1 MNQDSLSKGAG
12 VAVAFLLLISLG
24 IKGRSV
30 NVSQYQ
36 EYADLIS
43 SQVESDTEVEL
54 ALLKERYTLLRN
66 DEPLEEALAQ
76 ELFIQQELAQKMPN
90 FIRKDDRLKLENLIS
105 RDAQLLE
112 EKTELVNQ
120 FQATNAE
127 LQNALIQLPSL
138 VNQLKNTSDAD
149 LERLID
155 DVLIYIMATDEQLV
169 ATIEQELNTIKE
181 KLNAG
186 EFSSAEDVAQV
197 AELTQTVLDSKPFAD
212 ALLDQVVNLP
222 LTSNIRELEGTFD
235 EASRVAFRQV
245 AIYRNAAYLVAL
257 ILIGIIAYGLVA
269 RLRQSTQ
276 RTTSVLENITD
287 AFVAVDRNWTVTYV
301 NAQAAEVLKRSIQ
314 GLLEKDF
321 WRIFP
326 ESLGDRYE
334 QQYRRAMAEQTV
346 VSFETYYAPT
356 QRWLQVRGYPGRDGL
371 SLFLQDI
378 TERKQAEEQLMELN
392 RDLDSRV
399 QDRTTKLMKAMEEAE
414 EARVKAE
421 DANRSKSEFLANM
434 SHELRTPL
442 NAIIGYSEMLE
453 EEAADV
459 GEDDFVPD
467 LQKIQ
472 GAGKHLLGL
481 INSVLDL
488 SKIEAGRMEL
498 FLEEFSIR
506 EMVEDIAG
514 TIIPVAHKNNNHLSV
529 FCPNDIGELHADQTK
544 LRQSLFNLLSNACKF
559 TENGDITL
567 TVEQISAVDSSVYDG
582 SWFRF
587 IVSDTGIGMKDD
599 QVEKIFDA
607 FTQADAS
614 TTRKYGGTGL
624 GLAITKQFINMMGG
638 DISVESI
645 HGQGTT
651 FSLVIPQTVESI
663 NPKGTQFFAPAI
675 SSSSSSSSD
684 SESVMENK
692 FLSPQTSRQTVLVI
706 DDDGDAR
713 EILRRSLD
721 EAGYDVVCAASGEQ
735 GLALAGELLPDA
747 ITLDVMM
754 PQMDGWSVLR
764 QLKEIPVV
772 SEIPV
777 ILLSIVDDRP
787 MGHSLGAAD
796 YLTKPIDRKRLLS
809 VLETHL
815 SGQNSPTILVV
826 EDDVNAREIMGR
838 FLQRQDWTVELA
850 SNGREAL
857 QYLDENLPNLIVL
870 DLMMP
875 EMDGFEFIQVLRQN
889 SNWQSIPVI
898 VVTAKALTISD
909 QQQLEGVARVY
920 QKADLNRQEL
930 LDELQA
936 MVSPKT
942 ASVASTT
949 DSVSSI
955 DPVSSAAD

>member
-1 MNQDSLSKGAG
+1 MNRDSVSKGAG
-12 VAVAFLLLISLG
+12 VATAFLLLAFLG
-24 IKGRSV
+24 VKGKSV

-36 EYADLIS
+36 EYADLIA

-66 DEPLEEALAQ
+66 DEPLEKALAD
-76 ELFIQQELAQKMPN
+76 ELAIQQELSQRIPG
-90 FIRKDDRLKLENLIS
+90 FIRRDDQNKLQRLID

-120 FQATNAE
+120 FQTTNAE
-127 LQNALIQLPSL
+127 LQNALVQLPSL

-149 LERLID
+149 LEKLID

-169 ATIEQELNTIKE
+169 ATIEEELNAVQA
-181 KLNAG
+181 KLETG
-186 EFSSAEDVAQV
+186 EFSSSEDVAQV
-197 AELTQTVLDSKPFAD
+197 VQLAQTVLESKPSAD

-222 LTSNIRELEGTFD
+222 LTNNIRELETTFD
-235 EASRVAFRQV
+235 QSSRIAFRQV
-245 AIYRNAAYLVAL
+245 AIYRNVAYLVAL
-257 ILIGIIAYGLVA
+257 ALIGIIAYGLVA
-269 RLRQSTQ
+269 RLRQSSQ

-287 AFVAVDRNWTVTYV
+287 AFVAVDRSWKVTYL

-314 GLLEKDF
+314 GLLEQDF
-321 WRIFP
+321 WNIFP
-326 ESLGDRYE
+326 ESLGTRYE

-346 VSFETYYAPT
+346 VSFETYYSPT
-356 QRWLQVRGYPGRDGL
+356 QRWLQIRGYPGRDGL

-392 RDLDSRV
+392 RDLDNRV

-453 EEAADV
+453 EEAADI

-498 FLEEFSIR
+498 FLEDFSIK
-506 EMVEDIAG
+506 EMVEDISG
-514 TIIPVAHKNNNHLSV
+514 TIMPVAHKNNNHLSI

-559 TENGDITL
+559 TEDGDITL
-567 TVEQISAVDSSVYDG
+567 TVEQISAVDSSVCDG
-582 SWFRF
+582 PWFRF
-587 IVSDTGIGMKDD
+587 IVNDTGIGMKDD
-599 QVEKIFDA
+599 QIEKILDA
-607 FTQADAS
+607 FSQADAS

-638 DISVESI
+638 DISVESTQ
-645 HGQGTT
+645 GQGTT
-651 FSLVIPQTVESI
+651 FSLVIPQKVQAATSKE
-663 NPKGTQFFAPAI
+663 TFFAPTP
-675 SSSSSSSSD
+675 SSD
-684 SESVMENK
+684 SESSVSGSRLNEN
-692 FLSPQTSRQTVLVI
+692 TARQTVLVI
-706 DDDGDAR
+706 DDDEDAR

-735 GLALAGELLPDA
+735 GLALASELLPDA

-764 QLKEIPVV
+764 QLKEMPAV

-787 MGHSLGAAD
+787 LGHSLGAAD
-796 YLTKPIDRKRLLS
+796 YLTKPIDRKRLIS

-815 SGQNSPTILVV
+815 ADQVSPTILVV

-857 QYLDENLPNLIVL
+857 KYLDNNLPNLIVM

-889 SNWQSIPVI
+889 SDWQNIPVI
-898 VVTAKALTISD
+898 VVTAKALTVSD
-909 QQQLEGVARVY
+909 QQQLDGVARVY
-920 QKADLNRQEL
+920 QKADLNRQDL
-930 LDELQA
+930 LSELQA
-936 MVSPKT
+936 MVSTKT
-942 ASVASTT
+942 VSVPSTP
-949 DSVSSI
+949 DSVSST
-955 DPVSSAAD
+955 DTVSSASD

>member
-1 MNQDSLSKGAG
+1 MLVNRDALFRGAG
-12 VAVAFLLLISLG
+12 VAVTFLLLAFLG
-24 IKGRSV
+24 IKGKSV
-30 NVSQYQ
+30 DVRQYQ
-36 EYADLIS
+36 RYADLIS
-43 SQVESDTEVEL
+43 SQVESDAEVEL
-54 ALLKERYTLLRN
+54 ALLKERYTVLRN
-66 DEPLEEALAQ
+66 DEPLEEALAEELSIQ
-76 ELFIQQELAQKMPN
+76 EELAKEVPD
-90 FIRKDDRLKLENLIS
+90 FISKDAQDTLQQLIS
-105 RDAQLLE
+105 RDAQLLQ
-112 EKTELVNQ
+112 EKTELINQ
-120 FQATNAE
+120 FQQTNSE
-127 LQNALIQLPSL
+127 LQNALVQLPSL
-138 VNQLKNTSDAD
+138 VNNLKNTSDAD

-169 ATIEQELNTIKE
+169 ATIEKELGTVE
-181 KLNAG
+181 TKLDSND
-186 EFSSAEDVAQV
+186 FSSSDDVAQV
-197 AELTQTVLDSKPFAD
+197 VQLSQTVLQNKPLAD
-212 ALLDQVVNLP
+212 ALVDQVINLP
-222 LTSNIRELEGTFD
+222 LTQNIRELEDAFD
-235 EASRVAFRQV
+235 QSSRSAFRRT
-245 AIYRNAAYLVAL
+245 ALYRNTAYLVAL
-257 ILIGIIAYGLVA
+257 ALIGVIAYSLIA

-287 AFVAVDRNWTVTYV
+287 AFVAVDRGWKVTYV
-301 NAQAAEVLKRSIQ
+301 NAQAAEVLKRNIQ
-314 GLLEKDF
+314 GLLEQDF
-321 WRIFP
+321 WKIFP
-326 ESLGDRYE
+326 ESLGLRYQ

-371 SLFLQDI
+371 SLFLQDV

-453 EEAADV
+453 EEATDV

-498 FLEEFSIR
+498 FLEEFAIQDL
-506 EMVEDIAG
+506 VTDIAG
-514 TIIPVAHKNNNHLSV
+514 TITPVAHKNENHLSV
-529 FCPNDIGELHADQTK
+529 FCPDDIGNLHADQTK

-567 TVEQISAVDSSVYDG
+567 TVEEVSTVDSDIYDG
-582 SWFRF
+582 PWLRF
-587 IVSDTGIGMKDD
+587 IVSDTGIGMKED
-599 QVEKIFDA
+599 QIEKIFDA

-638 DISVESI
+638 DISVESA

-651 FSLVIPQTVESI
+651 FSLLIPQVVQTA
-663 NPKGTQFFAPAI
+663 NAKGKTFFAPAL
-675 SSSSSSSSD
+675 SSEGASSLPSGD
-684 SESVMENK
+684 ITK
-692 FLSPQTSRQTVLVI
+692 IATKQTILVI
-706 DDDGDAR
+706 DDDQDAR
-713 EILRRSLD
+713 EILRRSLN
-721 EAGYDVVCAASGEQ
+721 EAGYNVVCASSGEQ
-735 GLALAGELLPDA
+735 GLALAEELLPDA

-764 QLKEIPVV
+764 QLKETPTVAD
-772 SEIPV
+772 IPV

-787 MGHSLGAAD
+787 LGHSLGAAD
-796 YLTKPIDRKRLLS
+796 YLTKPIDRQRLLG
-809 VLETHL
+809 VLEAHL
-815 SGQNSPTILVV
+815 SGQASPTILVV

-838 FLQRQDWTVELA
+838 FLQRQDWTVDLA
-850 SNGREAL
+850 ANGREAVH
-857 QYLDENLPNLIVL
+857 YLDVTTPDLIVL

-889 SNWQSIPVI
+889 PDWQDIPVI
-898 VVTAKALTISD
+898 VVTAKALTVSD

-930 LDELQA
+930 LNELQA
-936 MVSPKT
+936 VVSAKT
-942 ASVASTT
+942 VSMPSTT
-949 DSVSSI
+949 DSVSSP
-955 DPVSSAAD
+955 DRVSSTSD

>member
-1 MNQDSLSKGAG
+1 MNRDSVSKGAG
-12 VAVAFLLLISLG
+12 VATAFLLLAFLG
-24 IKGRSV
+24 VKGKSV

-36 EYADLIS
+36 EYADLIA

-66 DEPLEEALAQ
+66 DEPLEKALAD
-76 ELFIQQELAQKMPN
+76 ELAIQQELSQRIPG
-90 FIRKDDRLKLENLIS
+90 FIRRNDQNKLQELID

-120 FQATNAE
+120 FQTTNAE
-127 LQNALIQLPSL
+127 LQNALVQLPSL
-138 VNQLKNTSDAD
+138 VNQLKNTGDDD
-149 LERLID
+149 LEKLID

-169 ATIEQELNTIKE
+169 ATIEEELNAVQA
-181 KLNAG
+181 KLETG
-186 EFSSAEDVAQV
+186 EFSSSEDVAQV
-197 AELTQTVLDSKPFAD
+197 VQLAQTVLESKPSAD

-222 LTSNIRELEGTFD
+222 LTNNIRELETTFD
-235 EASRVAFRQV
+235 QSSRIAFRQV
-245 AIYRNAAYLVAL
+245 AIYRNVAYLVAL
-257 ILIGIIAYGLVA
+257 ALIGIIAYGLVA
-269 RLRQSTQ
+269 RLRQSSQ

-287 AFVAVDRNWTVTYV
+287 AFVAVDRSWKVTYL

-314 GLLEKDF
+314 GLLEQDF
-321 WRIFP
+321 WNIFP
-326 ESLGDRYE
+326 ESLGTRYE

-346 VSFETYYAPT
+346 VSFETYYSPT
-356 QRWLQVRGYPGRDGL
+356 QRWLQIRGYPGRDGL

-392 RDLDSRV
+392 RDLDNRV

-453 EEAADV
+453 EEAADI

-498 FLEEFSIR
+498 FLEDFSIK
-506 EMVEDIAG
+506 EMVEDISG
-514 TIIPVAHKNNNHLSV
+514 TIMPVAHKNNNHLSI

-559 TENGDITL
+559 TEDGDITL
-567 TVEQISAVDSSVYDG
+567 TVEQISTVDSSVCDG
-582 SWFRF
+582 PWFRF

-599 QVEKIFDA
+599 QIEKIFDA

-638 DISVESI
+638 DISVESTQ
-645 HGQGTT
+645 GQGTT
-651 FSLVIPQTVESI
+651 FSLVIPQKVQAATSKE
-663 NPKGTQFFAPAI
+663 TFFAPTP
-675 SSSSSSSSD
+675 SSD
-684 SESVMENK
+684 SESSVSGSRLNEN
-692 FLSPQTSRQTVLVI
+692 TARQTVLVI
-706 DDDGDAR
+706 DDDEDAR

-735 GLALAGELLPDA
+735 GLALASELLPDA

-764 QLKEIPVV
+764 QLKEMPTVA
-772 SEIPV
+772 EIPV

-796 YLTKPIDRKRLLS
+796 YLTKPIDRKRLIS

-815 SGQNSPTILVV
+815 ADQVSPTILVV

-857 QYLDENLPNLIVL
+857 KYLDSNLPNLIVM

-889 SNWQSIPVI
+889 SDWQTIPVI
-898 VVTAKALTISD
+898 VVTAKALTVSD
-909 QQQLEGVARVY
+909 QQQLDGVARVY
-920 QKADLNRQEL
+920 QKADLNRQDL
-930 LDELQA
+930 LSELQA
-936 MVSPKT
+936 MVSTKT
-942 ASVASTT
+942 VSVPSTP
-949 DSVSSI
+949 DSVSST
-955 DPVSSAAD
+955 DTVSSASD

>member
-1 MNQDSLSKGAG
+1 MNRDSLFQGAG
-12 VAVAFLLLISLG
+12 IAAASLLLTFLG
-24 IKGRSV
+24 IKGKSV

-36 EYADLIS
+36 NYANLIA
-43 SQVESDTEVEL
+43 SQIESDAEVEL
-54 ALLKERYTLLRN
+54 AILKERYTLLRN
-66 DEPLEEALAQ
+66 DEPLEAALAE
-76 ELFIQQELAQKMPN
+76 ELSIQDELSHTMPGFIP
-90 FIRKDDRLKLENLIS
+90 KDDQKKLQTLIS
-105 RDAQLLE
+105 RDAQFLR
-112 EKTELVNQ
+112 EKTELINQ
-120 FQATNAE
+120 FQTTNAE
-127 LQNALIQLPSL
+127 LQNALVQLPSL
-138 VNQLKNTSDAD
+138 VNKLKNSSDSD

-169 ATIEQELNTIKE
+169 NTIEKELETVQTKLNT
-181 KLNAG
+181 G
-186 EFSSAEDVAQV
+186 EFSSSEDVAQV
-197 AELTQTVLDSKPFAD
+197 VQLAQTVLANKPAAD
-212 ALLDQVVNLP
+212 ALVDQVVNLP
-222 LTSNIRELEGTFD
+222 LTNNIRELENAFD
-235 EASRVAFRQV
+235 QSSRTAFRQA
-245 AIYRNAAYLVAL
+245 AIYRNVAYLVAL
-257 ILIGIIAYGLVA
+257 TLIGVIAYGLVA

-287 AFVAVDRNWTVTYV
+287 AFVAVDRSWKVTYV

-314 GLLEKDF
+314 GLLEQDF
-321 WRIFP
+321 WKIFP
-326 ESLGDRYE
+326 ESLGPRFE

-346 VSFETYYAPT
+346 ISFETYYAPT

-371 SLFLQDI
+371 SLFLQDV

-399 QDRTTKLMKAMEEAE
+399 QDRTTKLMKAMEEAD

-453 EEAADV
+453 EEATDL
-459 GEDDFVPD
+459 GEEDFVPD

-506 EMVEDIAG
+506 DLVEDISG
-514 TIIPVAHKNNNHLSV
+514 TIAPVAHKNNNHLST
-529 FCPNDIGELHADQTK
+529 FCPNDIGNINADQTK

-559 TENGDITL
+559 TEDGDITL
-567 TVEQISAVDSSVYDG
+567 TVEQISTVDSSIYDG
-582 SWFRF
+582 PWLRF
-587 IVSDTGIGMKDD
+587 IVSDTGIGMRDD
-599 QVEKIFDA
+599 QIEKIFDA

-624 GLAITKQFINMMGG
+624 GLAITRQFIKMMGG
-638 DISVESI
+638 EITVESI
-645 HGQGTT
+645 YKQGTT
-651 FSLVIPQTVESI
+651 FSLVIPQVVQAI
-663 NPKGTQFFAPAI
+663 HLKGKTFFASTP
-675 SSSSSSSSD
+675 SSERESAVLSSGLKS
-684 SESVMENK
+684 
-692 FLSPQTSRQTVLVI
+692 QTSEQTVLVI
-706 DDDGDAR
+706 DDDQDAR

-721 EAGYDVVCAASGEQ
+721 EAGYSVVCAASGEQ

-754 PQMDGWSVLR
+754 PEMDGWSVLR
-764 QLKEIPVV
+764 QLKQMPAVAK
-772 SEIPV
+772 IPV

-787 MGHSLGAAD
+787 TGHSLGAAD

-809 VLETHL
+809 VLEAHL
-815 SGQNSPTILVV
+815 SGQDSPNILIV

-838 FLQRQDWTVELA
+838 FLQRQDWSIELT

-857 QYLDENLPNLIVL
+857 KYLKDNKPDLIVL

-889 SNWQSIPVI
+889 SAWQHIPVI
-898 VVTAKALTISD
+898 VLTAKALTASD

-920 QKADLNRQEL
+920 QKADFDRQEL
-930 LDELQA
+930 LSELQA

-942 ASVASTT
+942 VSIPDKSDSVASA
-949 DSVSSI
+949 
-955 DPVSSAAD
+955 DPVSTSASD

>member
-1 MNQDSLSKGAG
+1 MNRDSLFKGTG
-12 VAVAFLLLISLG
+12 VAAAFLLLGFLG
-24 IKGRSV
+24 IKGKPV

-36 EYADLIS
+36 QYADLIA

-66 DEPLEEALAQ
+66 DEPLEEALAE
-76 ELFIQQELAQKMPN
+76 ELSIQGELAQKIPG
-90 FIRKDDRLKLENLIS
+90 FVVKDERTRLETLIS

-120 FQATNAE
+120 FQETNAE
-127 LQNALIQLPSL
+127 LQNALVQLPSL
-138 VNQLKNTSDAD
+138 VNTLKNTSDAD

-169 ATIEQELNTIKE
+169 ATIEKELNTVKA
-181 KLNAG
+181 KLDAG
-186 EFSSAEDVAQV
+186 EFSSADDVAQV
-197 AELTQTVLDSKPFAD
+197 VQLSQTVLDNKPFAD

-222 LTSNIRELEGTFD
+222 LTNNIRELQTTYD
-235 EASRVAFRQV
+235 ESSRVAFRQG
-245 AIYRNAAYLVAL
+245 AIYRNVAYLVAL
-257 ILIGIIAYGLVA
+257 ALIGVVASGLVA
-269 RLRQSTQ
+269 RLRQSSQ

-287 AFVAVDRNWTVTYV
+287 AFVAVDRGWKVTYV
-301 NAQAAEVLKRSIQ
+301 NAQAAEVLKRNIQ
-314 GLLEKDF
+314 GLIEQDF
-321 WRIFP
+321 WKIFP
-326 ESLGDRYE
+326 ESLGARYE

-371 SLFLQDI
+371 SLFLQDV

-392 RDLDSRV
+392 RDLDGRV
-399 QDRTTKLMKAMEEAE
+399 QDRTTKLMRAMEEAE

-453 EEAADV
+453 EEATDL

-498 FLEEFSIR
+498 FLEDFSIR
-506 EMVEDIAG
+506 EMVEDISG
-514 TIIPVAHKNNNHLSV
+514 TITPVAQKNNNHLSI
-529 FCPNDIGELHADQTK
+529 FCPQDIGDLRADQTK

-559 TENGDITL
+559 TEDGDVTL
-567 TVEQISAVDSSVYDG
+567 TVEQISTADSSIYDG
-582 SWFRF
+582 DWLRF

-599 QVEKIFDA
+599 QIEKIFDA

-638 DISVESI
+638 DITVESA

-651 FSLVIPQTVESI
+651 FSLIIPQTVQVA
-663 NPKGTQFFAPAI
+663 NPKGKPFFAPTPLFERSAADG
-675 SSSSSSSSD
+675 D
-684 SESVMENK
+684 STFTS
-692 FLSPQTSRQTVLVI
+692 QTSSQTILVI
-706 DDDGDAR
+706 DDDEDAR

-721 EAGYDVVCAASGEQ
+721 EAGYNVVCAASGEQ

-764 QLKEIPVV
+764 QLKEMPVV
-772 SEIPV
+772 AEIPV

-815 SGQNSPTILVV
+815 SGQISPTILVV

-857 QYLDENLPNLIVL
+857 QYLDENLPHLIVL

-889 SNWQSIPVI
+889 SNWQDIPVI
-898 VVTAKALTISD
+898 VLTAKALTVSD

-936 MVSPKT
+936 VVSAK
-942 ASVASTT
+942 AVSTPNAT
-949 DSVSSI
+949 DSVSST
-955 DPVSSAAD
+955 DTVSSASD

>member
-1 MNQDSLSKGAG
+1 MNRDSISKGAG
-12 VAVAFLLLISLG
+12 IAAAFLLLAFLG
-24 IKGRSV
+24 VKGKSV

-36 EYADLIS
+36 NYADLIAN
-43 SQVESDTEVEL
+43 QIESDTEVEL

-66 DEPLEEALAQ
+66 DEPLEEALA
-76 ELFIQQELAQKMPN
+76 EELAIQEDLAGKIPG
-90 FIRKDDRLKLENLIS
+90 FVVDEERTKLQNLIT

-112 EKTELVNQ
+112 EKTDLVNQ
-120 FQATNAE
+120 FQETNAE

-169 ATIEQELNTIKE
+169 ATIEQELSTVKS
-181 KLNAG
+181 KLDAG
-186 EFSSAEDVAQV
+186 EFSRADDVAQV
-197 AELTQTVLDSKPFAD
+197 VELSQTVLDNKPFAD

-222 LTSNIRELEGTFD
+222 LTSNIRELENAFD
-235 EASRVAFRQV
+235 ESSRVAFRQA
-245 AIYRNAAYLVAL
+245 AIYRNVAYLIAL
-257 ILIGIIAYGLVA
+257 VLIGIFAYGLVA
-269 RLRQSTQ
+269 RLRQSSQ

-287 AFVAVDRNWTVTYV
+287 AFVAVDRSWKVTYV

-314 GLLEKDF
+314 GLLDQDF
-321 WRIFP
+321 WKIFP
-326 ESLGDRYE
+326 ESLGARYE

-371 SLFLQDI
+371 SLFLQDV

-453 EEAADV
+453 EEAADS
-459 GEDDFVPD
+459 GEEDFVPD

-498 FLEEFSIR
+498 FLEDFSVR
-506 EMVEDIAG
+506 EMVEDISG
-514 TIIPVAHKNNNHLSV
+514 TIVPVAHKNNNHLSI
-529 FCPNDIGELHADQTK
+529 FCPHDIGDLRTDQTK

-559 TENGDITL
+559 TESGDITL
-567 TVEQISAVDSSVYDG
+567 TVEQIPTVDSAIYDG
-582 SWFRF
+582 SWIRF
-587 IVSDTGIGMKDD
+587 VVSDTGIGMKED
-599 QVEKIFDA
+599 QIEKIFDA

-638 DISVESI
+638 DITVESA

-651 FSLVIPQTVESI
+651 FSLVLPQSVQAST
-663 NPKGTQFFAPAI
+663 PKGKPFFAPPPI
-675 SSSSSSSSD
+675 SNN
-684 SESVMENK
+684 E
-692 FLSPQTSRQTVLVI
+692 PTSATFPSANSTSTPTVLVI
-706 DDDGDAR
+706 DDDDDAR
-713 EILRRSLD
+713 EILRRSLT
-721 EAGYDVVCAASGEQ
+721 EAGYNVVCAASGEQ

-764 QLKEIPVV
+764 QLKEMPVV
-772 SEIPV
+772 AEIPV

-815 SGQNSPTILVV
+815 SGQISPTILVV

-857 QYLDENLPNLIVL
+857 QYLDENLPHLIVL

-889 SNWQSIPVI
+889 SNWQDIPVI
-898 VVTAKALTISD
+898 VLTAKALTVSD

-936 MVSPKT
+936 VVSAK
-942 ASVASTT
+942 AVSTPNAT
-949 DSVSSI
+949 DSVSST
-955 DPVSSAAD
+955 DTVSSASD

>member
-1 MNQDSLSKGAG
+1 
-12 VAVAFLLLISLG
+12 
-24 IKGRSV
+24 
-30 NVSQYQ
+30 
-36 EYADLIS
+36 
-43 SQVESDTEVEL
+43 
-54 ALLKERYTLLRN
+54 
-66 DEPLEEALAQ
+66 
-76 ELFIQQELAQKMPN
+76 
-90 FIRKDDRLKLENLIS
+90 
-105 RDAQLLE
+105 
-112 EKTELVNQ
+112 
-120 FQATNAE
+120 
-127 LQNALIQLPSL
+127 
-138 VNQLKNTSDAD
+138 
-149 LERLID
+149 
-155 DVLIYIMATDEQLV
+155 
-169 ATIEQELNTIKE
+169 
-181 KLNAG
+181 
-186 EFSSAEDVAQV
+186 
-197 AELTQTVLDSKPFAD
+197 LDNKPFAD

-222 LTSNIRELEGTFD
+222 LTNNIRELEETFD
-235 EASRVAFRQV
+235 QSSRAAFRQA

-257 ILIGIIAYGLVA
+257 ALIGVIAYGLVA

-287 AFVAVDRNWTVTYV
+287 AFVAVDRTWKVTYV

-314 GLLEKDF
+314 GLLEQDF
-321 WRIFP
+321 WKIFP
-326 ESLGDRYE
+326 ESLGARYE

-371 SLFLQDI
+371 SLFLQDV

-453 EEAADV
+453 EEATDL

-506 EMVEDIAG
+506 EMVEDISG
-514 TIIPVAHKNNNHLSV
+514 TIVPVAHKNNNHLSI
-529 FCPNDIGELHADQTK
+529 FCPHDIGELHADQTK

-559 TENGDITL
+559 TESGDITL
-567 TVEQISAVDSSVYDG
+567 TVEEIPTVDAAIYDG
-582 SWFRF
+582 PWFRF
-587 IVSDTGIGMKDD
+587 IVSDTGIGMKAD
-599 QVEKIFDA
+599 QIERIFDA

-638 DISVESI
+638 DITVDSTK
-645 HGQGTT
+645 GQGTT
-651 FSLVIPQTVESI
+651 FSLVLPQKVQSN
-663 NPKGTQFFAPAI
+663 NPQGKLFFAPALP
-675 SSSSSSSSD
+675 
-684 SESVMENK
+684 SESS
-692 FLSPQTSRQTVLVI
+692 LSIASVPVNGNASTQTVLVI
-706 DDDGDAR
+706 DDDEDAR

-721 EAGYDVVCAASGEQ
+721 EAGYNVVCASSGEQ

-764 QLKEIPVV
+764 QLKEMPVV

-796 YLTKPIDRKRLLS
+796 YLTKPIDRARLLG

-815 SGQNSPTILVV
+815 SGRVSPTILVV

-857 QYLDENLPNLIVL
+857 QYLDENLPDLIVL

-875 EMDGFEFIQVLRQN
+875 EMDGFEFIQILRQN
-889 SNWQSIPVI
+889 SNWQDIPV
-898 VVTAKALTISD
+898 VVLTAKALTASD

-930 LDELQA
+930 ISELQT
-936 MVSPKT
+936 MVSTKT
-942 ASVASTT
+942 VSMPSTT
-949 DSVSSI
+949 DAVSSP
-955 DPVSSAAD
+955 DTVSSASD

>member
-1 MNQDSLSKGAG
+1 MNRDAIFKGVG
-12 VAVAFLLLISLG
+12 VVTAFLLLAFLG
-24 IKGRSV
+24 VKGKSV
-30 NVSQYQ
+30 NVNQYQ
-36 EYADLIS
+36 NYADLIA

-66 DEPLEEALAQ
+66 DKPLEDALVEELKIQ
-76 ELFIQQELAQKMPN
+76 EELAQKIPD
-90 FIRKDDRLKLENLIS
+90 FVVDEDRLKLQKLIS

-120 FQATNAE
+120 FQENNAE
-127 LQNALIQLPSL
+127 LQNALVQLPSL

-169 ATIEQELNTIKE
+169 TTIEKELNAVKA

-186 EFSSAEDVAQV
+186 EFSRSEDVSQV
-197 AELTQTVLDSKPFAD
+197 VQLSQTVLDNKPFAD
-212 ALLDQVVNLP
+212 ALLDQAVNLP
-222 LTSNIRELEGTFD
+222 LTINIRELEDTYD
-235 EASRVAFRQV
+235 QSSRVAFRQA

-257 ILIGIIAYGLVA
+257 ALIGVVAYGLVA

-287 AFVAVDRNWTVTYV
+287 AFVAVDRTWKVTYV

-314 GLLEKDF
+314 GLLEQDF
-321 WRIFP
+321 WKIFP
-326 ESLGDRYE
+326 ESLGARYE

-371 SLFLQDI
+371 SLFLQDV

-453 EEAADV
+453 EEATDL

-498 FLEEFSIR
+498 FLEDFSIR
-506 EMVEDIAG
+506 EMVEDISG
-514 TIIPVAHKNNNHLSV
+514 TIVPVAHKNNNHLSI
-529 FCPNDIGELHADQTK
+529 FCPHDVGDLRADQTK

-559 TENGDITL
+559 TQGGDITL
-567 TVEQISAVDSSVYDG
+567 TVEQISTVDNAIYDG
-582 SWFRF
+582 PWFRF
-587 IVSDTGIGMKDD
+587 IVNDTGIGMKDD
-599 QVEKIFDA
+599 QIEKIFDA

-638 DISVESI
+638 DIKVESA

-651 FSLVIPQTVESI
+651 FSLVIPQMVQPS
-663 NPKGTQFFAPAI
+663 NPKGKPFFAPAL
-675 SSSSSSSSD
+675 SSEGESRTIPSPLTGQSS
-684 SESVMENK
+684 N
-692 FLSPQTSRQTVLVI
+692 QTILVI
-706 DDDGDAR
+706 DDDEDAR

-721 EAGYDVVCAASGEQ
+721 EAGYNVVCAASGEQ
-735 GLALAGELLPDA
+735 GLALASELLPDA

-764 QLKEIPVV
+764 QLKETPVV
-772 SEIPV
+772 AEIPV

-796 YLTKPIDRKRLLS
+796 YLTKPIDRSRLLS

-815 SGQNSPTILVV
+815 SGRMSPTILVV

-857 QYLDENLPNLIVL
+857 QYLDENLPDLIVL

-889 SNWQSIPVI
+889 SDWQDIPVI
-898 VVTAKALTISD
+898 VLTAKALTASD

-930 LDELQA
+930 INELQT
-936 MVSPKT
+936 MVSAKAGSMP
-942 ASVASTT
+942 STT
-949 DSVSSI
+949 DSVSST
-955 DPVSSAAD
+955 DTVSSASD

>member
-1 MNQDSLSKGAG
+1 MNRDSLSKGAG
-12 VAVAFLLLISLG
+12 VTIAFLLLIFLG
-24 IKGRSV
+24 VKGKAV
-30 NVSQYQ
+30 NVSKYQ
-36 EYADLIS
+36 EYANLIA
-43 SQVESDTEVEL
+43 SQVESDADVEL

-76 ELFIQQELAQKMPN
+76 ELSIQQELAQKIPS
-90 FIRKDDRLKLENLIS
+90 FIAKEDQAKLQNLIS

-120 FQATNAE
+120 FQTTNAE
-127 LQNALIQLPSL
+127 LQNALIQLPDL
-138 VNQLKNTSDAD
+138 VNRLKETSDAD

-169 ATIEQELNTIKE
+169 TTIEAELNTVKS

-197 AELTQTVLDSKPFAD
+197 AQLTQTVLENKPFAD

-222 LTSNIRELEGTFD
+222 LTTNISELESTFD
-235 EASRVAFRQV
+235 ESSRIAFRQV
-245 AIYRNAAYLVAL
+245 AIYRNVAYIIAL
-257 ILIGIIAYGLVA
+257 ALIGIIAYGLVA

-287 AFVAVDRNWTVTYV
+287 AFVAVDRSWKVTYV

-314 GLLEKDF
+314 GLLEQDF
-321 WRIFP
+321 WKIFP
-326 ESLGDRYE
+326 ESLGTRYE

-371 SLFLQDI
+371 SLFLQDV

-459 GEDDFVPD
+459 GEDSFVPD

-498 FLEEFSIR
+498 FLEDFSIT
-506 EMVEDIAG
+506 EMVEEISG
-514 TIIPVAHKNNNHLSV
+514 TIIPVAHKNNNHLSI
-529 FCPNDIGELHADQTK
+529 FCSDDISELHADQTK

-559 TENGDITL
+559 TENGNITL
-567 TVEQISAVDSSVYDG
+567 TVEQIPAVDSSVYAGD
-582 SWFRF
+582 WFRF

-638 DISVESI
+638 DISVESLY
-645 HGQGTT
+645 GQGTT
-651 FSLVIPQTVESI
+651 FSLVIPQVVQPT
-663 NPKGTQFFAPAI
+663 NPKGKPFFAPTL
-675 SSSSSSSSD
+675 SSSEGEVVLAHNVLTQQST
-684 SESVMENK
+684 K
-692 FLSPQTSRQTVLVI
+692 QTVLVI
-706 DDDGDAR
+706 DDDDDAR

-764 QLKEIPVV
+764 QLKEMPVV

-815 SGQNSPTILVV
+815 ANQVSPTILVV

-857 QYLDENLPNLIVL
+857 QYLDNHLPNLIVL

-875 EMDGFEFIQVLRQN
+875 EMDGFEFIQMLRQN
-889 SNWQSIPVI
+889 SDWQDIPVI
-898 VVTAKALTISD
+898 VVTAKALTVSD

-930 LDELQA
+930 ISELQA
-936 MVSPKT
+936 MVSTKAVSTP
-942 ASVASTT
+942 STT
-949 DSVSSI
+949 DSVTST
-955 DPVSSAAD
+955 DPVSSTSD

>member
-1 MNQDSLSKGAG
+1 
-12 VAVAFLLLISLG
+12 
-24 IKGRSV
+24 
-30 NVSQYQ
+30 
-36 EYADLIS
+36 
-43 SQVESDTEVEL
+43 
-54 ALLKERYTLLRN
+54 
-66 DEPLEEALAQ
+66 
-76 ELFIQQELAQKMPN
+76 
-90 FIRKDDRLKLENLIS
+90 
-105 RDAQLLE
+105 
-112 EKTELVNQ
+112 
-120 FQATNAE
+120 
-127 LQNALIQLPSL
+127 
-138 VNQLKNTSDAD
+138 
-149 LERLID
+149 
-155 DVLIYIMATDEQLV
+155 MATDEQLV
-169 ATIEQELNTIKE
+169 ATIEQELSTVKS
-181 KLNAG
+181 KLDAG
-186 EFSSAEDVAQV
+186 EFSRADDVAQV
-197 AELTQTVLDSKPFAD
+197 VELSQTVLDNKPFAD

-222 LTSNIRELEGTFD
+222 LTSNIRELENAFD
-235 EASRVAFRQV
+235 ESSRVAFRQA
-245 AIYRNAAYLVAL
+245 AIYRNVAYLIAL
-257 ILIGIIAYGLVA
+257 VLIGIFAYGLVA
-269 RLRQSTQ
+269 RLRQSSQ

-287 AFVAVDRNWTVTYV
+287 AFVAVDRSWKVTYV

-314 GLLEKDF
+314 GLLDQDF
-321 WRIFP
+321 WKIFP
-326 ESLGDRYE
+326 ESLGARYE

-371 SLFLQDI
+371 SLFLQDV

-421 DANRSKSEFLANM
+421 DANGSKSEFLANM

-453 EEAADV
+453 EEAADS
-459 GEDDFVPD
+459 GEEDFVPD

-498 FLEEFSIR
+498 FLEDFSVR
-506 EMVEDIAG
+506 EMVEDISG
-514 TIIPVAHKNNNHLSV
+514 TIVPVAHKNNNHLSI
-529 FCPNDIGELHADQTK
+529 FCPHDIGDLRTDQTK

-559 TENGDITL
+559 TESGDITL
-567 TVEQISAVDSSVYDG
+567 TVEQIPTVDSAIYDG
-582 SWFRF
+582 SWIRF
-587 IVSDTGIGMKDD
+587 VVSDTGIGMKED
-599 QVEKIFDA
+599 QIEKIFDA

-638 DISVESI
+638 DITVESA

-651 FSLVIPQTVESI
+651 FSLVLPQSVQAST
-663 NPKGTQFFAPAI
+663 PKGKPIFAPPPI
-675 SSSSSSSSD
+675 SNN
-684 SESVMENK
+684 E
-692 FLSPQTSRQTVLVI
+692 PTSATFPSANSTSTPTVLVI
-706 DDDGDAR
+706 DDDDDAR
-713 EILRRSLD
+713 EILRRSLT
-721 EAGYDVVCAASGEQ
+721 EAGYNVVCAASGEQ

-764 QLKEIPVV
+764 QLKEMPVV

-796 YLTKPIDRKRLLS
+796 YLTKPIDRSRLLS

-815 SGQNSPTILVV
+815 SGQVSPTILVV

-857 QYLDENLPNLIVL
+857 QYLDENLPDLIVL

-875 EMDGFEFIQVLRQN
+875 EMDGFAFIQVLRQN
-889 SNWQSIPVI
+889 SEWQKIPI
-898 VVTAKALTISD
+898 VVLTAKALTASD

-920 QKADLNRQEL
+920 QKAELNRQEL
-930 LDELQA
+930 LNELQT
-936 MVSPKT
+936 MVSAK
-942 ASVASTT
+942 SVSIPSST
-949 DSVSSI
+949 DSVSST
-955 DPVSSAAD
+955 DAVSSASD

>member
-1 MNQDSLSKGAG
+1 MNRDSLSKGAG
-12 VAVAFLLLISLG
+12 VTIAFLLLMFLG
-24 IKGRSV
+24 VKGKAV
-30 NVSQYQ
+30 NVSKYQ
-36 EYADLIS
+36 EYTNLIA
-43 SQVESDTEVEL
+43 SQVESDAEVEL

-66 DEPLEEALAQ
+66 DEPLEEALAE
-76 ELFIQQELAQKMPN
+76 ELSIQQELAQKIPG
-90 FIRKDDRLKLENLIS
+90 FIAKEDQAKLQNLIS

-120 FQATNAE
+120 FQTTNAE
-127 LQNALIQLPSL
+127 LQNALIQLPDL
-138 VNQLKNTSDAD
+138 VNRLKETSDAD

-169 ATIEQELNTIKE
+169 PTIEEELDTVKS
-181 KLNAG
+181 KLNVG
-186 EFSSAEDVAQV
+186 GFSSAEDVAQV
-197 AELTQTVLDSKPFAD
+197 VQLTQTVLDNKPSAD
-212 ALLDQVVNLP
+212 ALLDQIVNLP
-222 LTSNIRELEGTFD
+222 LTTNISELERTFD
-235 EASRVAFRQV
+235 DSSRIAFRQV
-245 AIYRNAAYLVAL
+245 AIYRNVAYIVAL
-257 ILIGIIAYGLVA
+257 ALIGIIAYALVA

-287 AFVAVDRNWTVTYV
+287 AFVAVDRSWKVTYV

-314 GLLEKDF
+314 GLLEQDF
-321 WRIFP
+321 WKIFP
-326 ESLGDRYE
+326 ESLGTRYE

-371 SLFLQDI
+371 SLFLQDV

-453 EEAADV
+453 EEATDV
-459 GEDDFVPD
+459 GEESFVPD

-498 FLEEFSIR
+498 FLEDFSIT
-506 EMVEDIAG
+506 EMVEDISG
-514 TIIPVAHKNNNHLSV
+514 TIIPVAHKNNNHLSI
-529 FCPNDIGELHADQTK
+529 FCSDNIGELHADQTK

-559 TENGDITL
+559 TEDGNITL
-567 TVEQISAVDSSVYDG
+567 TVEQISTVDSSVYAGD
-582 SWFRF
+582 WFRF

-599 QVEKIFDA
+599 QVEKIFHA

-638 DISVESI
+638 DIFVESI
-645 HGQGTT
+645 YGQGTT
-651 FSLVIPQTVESI
+651 FSLVIPQVVQPA
-663 NPKGTQFFAPAI
+663 NPKGKPFFAPTL
-675 SSSSSSSSD
+675 SSEGEAVLAHNVLTQPSS
-684 SESVMENK
+684 K
-692 FLSPQTSRQTVLVI
+692 QTVLVI
-706 DDDGDAR
+706 DDDDDAR

-764 QLKEIPVV
+764 QLKEMPVV

-815 SGQNSPTILVV
+815 ANQVSPTILVV

-857 QYLDENLPNLIVL
+857 QYLDNHLPNLIVL

-875 EMDGFEFIQVLRQN
+875 EIDGFEFIQMLRQN
-889 SNWQSIPVI
+889 SDWQNIPVI
-898 VVTAKALTISD
+898 VVTAKALTASD
-909 QQQLEGVARVY
+909 QQQLEGVTRVY

-930 LDELQA
+930 LSELQA
-936 MVSPKT
+936 MVSTKAVSTP
-942 ASVASTT
+942 STT
-949 DSVSSI
+949 DSVTST
-955 DPVSSAAD
+955 DTVSSTSD

>member
-1 MNQDSLSKGAG
+1 MNRDSVSKGAG
-12 VAVAFLLLISLG
+12 VATAFLLLAFLG
-24 IKGRSV
+24 VKGKSV

-36 EYADLIS
+36 EYADLIA

-66 DEPLEEALAQ
+66 DEPLEKALAD
-76 ELFIQQELAQKMPN
+76 ELAIQQELSQKIPG
-90 FIRKDDRLKLENLIS
+90 FIRRNDRNKLQELID

-120 FQATNAE
+120 FQATNSE
-127 LQNALIQLPSL
+127 LQNALVQLPSL

-149 LERLID
+149 LEKLID

-169 ATIEQELNTIKE
+169 ATIEEELNAVQA
-181 KLNAG
+181 KLETG
-186 EFSSAEDVAQV
+186 EFSSSEDVAQV
-197 AELTQTVLDSKPFAD
+197 VQLAQTVLESKPSAD

-222 LTSNIRELEGTFD
+222 LTNNIRELEATFD
-235 EASRVAFRQV
+235 QSSRIAFRQV
-245 AIYRNAAYLVAL
+245 AIYRNVAYLVAL
-257 ILIGIIAYGLVA
+257 ALIGIIAYGLIA
-269 RLRQSTQ
+269 RLRQSSQ

-287 AFVAVDRNWTVTYV
+287 AFVAVDRSWKVTYL

-314 GLLEKDF
+314 GLLEQDF
-321 WRIFP
+321 WNIFP
-326 ESLGDRYE
+326 ESLGTRYE

-346 VSFETYYAPT
+346 VSFETYYSPT
-356 QRWLQVRGYPGRDGL
+356 QRWLQIRGYPGRDGL

-392 RDLDSRV
+392 RDLDNRV

-453 EEAADV
+453 EEAADI
-459 GEDDFVPD
+459 GEEDFVPD

-498 FLEEFSIR
+498 FLEDFSIK
-506 EMVEDIAG
+506 EMVEDISG
-514 TIIPVAHKNNNHLSV
+514 TIMPVAHKNKNHLSI

-559 TENGDITL
+559 TEEGDITL
-567 TVEQISAVDSSVYDG
+567 TVEQISTVDSSVCDG
-582 SWFRF
+582 PWFRF

-599 QVEKIFDA
+599 QIEKIFDA

-638 DISVESI
+638 EISVESTQ
-645 HGQGTT
+645 GQGTT
-651 FSLVIPQTVESI
+651 FSLVIPQKVQAATSKE
-663 NPKGTQFFAPAI
+663 TFFAPTP
-675 SSSSSSSSD
+675 SSD
-684 SESVMENK
+684 GESSVSGSRLDEN
-692 FLSPQTSRQTVLVI
+692 TTGQTVLVI
-706 DDDGDAR
+706 DDDEDAR
-713 EILRRSLD
+713 EILRRSLN
-721 EAGYDVVCAASGEQ
+721 EAGYEVVCAASGEQ
-735 GLALAGELLPDA
+735 GLALASELLPDA

-764 QLKEIPVV
+764 QLKEMPAVA
-772 SEIPV
+772 EIPV

-796 YLTKPIDRKRLLS
+796 YLTKPIDRKRLIS

-815 SGQNSPTILVV
+815 ADQVSPTILVV

-857 QYLDENLPNLIVL
+857 KYLDSNLPNLIVM

-889 SNWQSIPVI
+889 SDWQNIPVI

-909 QQQLEGVARVY
+909 QQQLDGVARVY
-920 QKADLNRQEL
+920 QKADLNRQDL
-930 LDELQA
+930 LSELQA
-936 MVSPKT
+936 MVSTK
-942 ASVASTT
+942 AVSVPSTT
-949 DSVSSI
+949 DSVSST
-955 DPVSSAAD
+955 DTVSSASD

>member
-1 MNQDSLSKGAG
+1 MNRDSLSKGAG
-12 VAVAFLLLISLG
+12 VTVAFLLLIFLG
-24 IKGRSV
+24 FKGKAV

-36 EYADLIS
+36 EYADLIA

-66 DEPLEEALAQ
+66 DEPLEEALAE
-76 ELFIQQELAQKMPN
+76 ELSIQQELAQKIPS
-90 FIRKDDRLKLENLIS
+90 FIVNEDRVKLQNLIS

-120 FQATNAE
+120 FQTTNAE
-127 LQNALIQLPSL
+127 LQKALIQLPSL

-149 LERLID
+149 LEQLID

-169 ATIEQELNTIKE
+169 TSIEDELNTVKS
-181 KLNAG
+181 KLNTG
-186 EFSSAEDVAQV
+186 GFSSAEDVAQV
-197 AELTQTVLDSKPFAD
+197 VQLTQTVLDNKPFAD

-222 LTSNIRELEGTFD
+222 LTTNIRELERTFD
-235 EASRVAFRQV
+235 QSSRVAFRQV
-245 AIYRNAAYLVAL
+245 AIYRNVAYLVAL
-257 ILIGIIAYGLVA
+257 ALIGMIAYALVA

-287 AFVAVDRNWTVTYV
+287 AFVAVDRGWKVTYV

-314 GLLEKDF
+314 GLLEQDF
-321 WRIFP
+321 WKIFP
-326 ESLGDRYE
+326 ESLGTRYE
-334 QQYRRAMAEQTV
+334 QQYRRAMSEQTV

-371 SLFLQDI
+371 SLFLQDV

-453 EEAADV
+453 EEATDV
-459 GEDDFVPD
+459 GEDSFVPD

-498 FLEEFSIR
+498 FLEEFSIK
-506 EMVEDIAG
+506 EIVKDISG
-514 TIIPVAHKNNNHLSV
+514 TIIPVAHKNNNHLSI
-529 FCPNDIGELHADQTK
+529 FCPDDIGELHADQTK

-559 TENGDITL
+559 TENGNITL
-567 TVEQISAVDSSVYDG
+567 TVEQIAAVDSSIYAGD
-582 SWFRF
+582 WFRF

-599 QVEKIFDA
+599 QIEKIFDA

-638 DISVESI
+638 DISVESVY
-645 HGQGTT
+645 GQGTT
-651 FSLVIPQTVESI
+651 FSLIIPQVVQSV
-663 NPKGTQFFAPAI
+663 NVKGKPFFAPNLSSKDEPAI
-675 SSSSSSSSD
+675 TNHLLTHQS
-684 SESVMENK
+684 
-692 FLSPQTSRQTVLVI
+692 SRQTILVI
-706 DDDGDAR
+706 DDDDDAR
-713 EILRRSLD
+713 EILRRSLN

-764 QLKEIPVV
+764 QLKEMPVV

-815 SGQNSPTILVV
+815 ADQVSPTILVV

-857 QYLDENLPNLIVL
+857 QYLDEHLPNLIVL

-875 EMDGFEFIQVLRQN
+875 EIDGFEFIQMLRQ
-889 SNWQSIPVI
+889 SSDWQDIPVI
-898 VVTAKALTISD
+898 VVTAKALTASD

-930 LDELQA
+930 LSELQA
-936 MVSPKT
+936 MVSTKAVSMP
-942 ASVASTT
+942 STT
-949 DSVSSI
+949 DSVTST
-955 DPVSSAAD
+955 DAVPSASD

>member
-1 MNQDSLSKGAG
+1 MNQDSLFKGAG
-12 VAVAFLLLISLG
+12 VTAAFLLLTFLG
-24 IKGRSV
+24 IKGKSV
-30 NVSQYQ
+30 NVRQYQ
-36 EYADLIS
+36 KYADLIA
-43 SQVESDTEVEL
+43 SQVESDIEVEL

-66 DEPLEEALAQ
+66 DEPLEEALAE
-76 ELFIQQELAQKMPN
+76 ELSIQGELAQEIPSFLVKE
-90 FIRKDDRLKLENLIS
+90 DRRSLQKLIS
-105 RDAQLLE
+105 RDVQLLE
-112 EKTELVNQ
+112 EKTKLVNQ
-120 FQATNAE
+120 FQETNAE
-127 LQNALIQLPSL
+127 LQNALVQLPSL
-138 VNQLKNTSDAD
+138 VSKLKNTSDAD
-149 LERLID
+149 LEKLID

-169 ATIEQELNTIKE
+169 TSIERELNAVKA

-197 AELTQTVLDSKPFAD
+197 VQLSQTVLDNKPFAD

-222 LTSNIRELEGTFD
+222 LTNNVRELQTAYD
-235 EASRVAFRQV
+235 RSSREAFRQT

-257 ILIGIIAYGLVA
+257 MLIGIIAYSLVA

-287 AFVAVDRNWTVTYV
+287 AFVAVDRSWKVTYV

-314 GLLEKDF
+314 GLLDQDF
-321 WRIFP
+321 WKIFP
-326 ESLGDRYE
+326 ESLGARYE

-371 SLFLQDI
+371 SLFLQDV

-392 RDLDSRV
+392 RDLDGRV

-453 EEAADV
+453 EEATDL
-459 GEDDFVPD
+459 GEEDFVPD

-498 FLEEFSIR
+498 FLEDFSIR
-506 EMVEDIAG
+506 ELIEDISG
-514 TIIPVAHKNNNHLSV
+514 TIVPVAHKNNNHLSI
-529 FCPNDIGELHADQTK
+529 FCPNDIGDLHADQTK

-559 TENGDITL
+559 TESGDITL
-567 TVEQISAVDSSVYDG
+567 TVEQIPAVDSSIYAGD
-582 SWFRF
+582 WFRF
-587 IVSDTGIGMKDD
+587 IVSDTGIGMQED

-638 DISVESI
+638 EIDVESI

-651 FSLVIPQTVESI
+651 FSMIVPQVVPTV
-663 NPKGTQFFAPAI
+663 NPKGKPFFAPTL
-675 SSSSSSSSD
+675 SSD
-684 SESVMENK
+684 GEATIANTVLTN
-692 FLSPQTSRQTVLVI
+692 QTTKQTILVI
-706 DDDGDAR
+706 DDDDDAR

-721 EAGYDVVCAASGEQ
+721 EAGYNVVCAASGEQ
-735 GLALAGELLPDA
+735 GIALAGELLPDA

-796 YLTKPIDRKRLLS
+796 YLTKPIDRNRLLN

-815 SGQNSPTILVV
+815 SEQTSPTILVV

-857 QYLDENLPNLIVL
+857 QYLDDKLPDLIVL

-889 SNWQSIPVI
+889 PNWQTIPVI
-898 VVTAKALTISD
+898 VVTAKALTADD

-920 QKADLNRQEL
+920 QKADLNRQDL
-930 LDELQA
+930 LNELQT
-936 MVSPKT
+936 MVSAKT
-942 ASVASTT
+942 VSMPSTT
-949 DSVSSI
+949 DSVI
-955 DPVSSAAD
+955 NTDTVSTASD

>member
-1 MNQDSLSKGAG
+1 MNRDSIFKGAG
-12 VAVAFLLLISLG
+12 VAATFLLLAFLG
-24 IKGRSV
+24 VKGKSV
-30 NVSQYQ
+30 NVGQYQ
-36 EYADLIS
+36 NYADLIA
-43 SQVESDTEVEL
+43 SQIESDTEVEL

-66 DEPLEEALAQ
+66 DEPLEEALAE
-76 ELFIQQELAQKMPN
+76 ELSIQGVLAQKIPD
-90 FIRKDDRLKLENLIS
+90 FVVDEDRLKLQKLIS

-120 FQATNAE
+120 FQETNAE
-127 LQNALIQLPSL
+127 LQNALVQLPSL
-138 VNQLKNTSDAD
+138 VNQLKNSSDAD

-169 ATIEQELNTIKE
+169 ATIEKELNTVKA

-186 EFSSAEDVAQV
+186 EFSRSEDVSQV
-197 AELTQTVLDSKPFAD
+197 VQLSQTVLDNKPFAD

-222 LTSNIRELEGTFD
+222 LTTNIRELED
-235 EASRVAFRQV
+235 AYDKSSRVAFKQ
-245 AIYRNAAYLVAL
+245 AAFYRNAAYLVAL
-257 ILIGIIAYGLVA
+257 SLICVVAYGLVA
-269 RLRQSTQ
+269 RLRQSSQ

-287 AFVAVDRNWTVTYV
+287 AFVAVDRTWKVTYV

-314 GLLEKDF
+314 GLLDQDF
-321 WRIFP
+321 WKIFP
-326 ESLGDRYE
+326 EILGARYE

-371 SLFLQDI
+371 SLFLQDV

-399 QDRTTKLMKAMEEAE
+399 QDRTTKLMRAMEEAE

-453 EEAADV
+453 EEATDL

-498 FLEEFSIR
+498 FLEDFSIR
-506 EMVEDIAG
+506 EMVEDISG
-514 TIIPVAHKNNNHLSV
+514 TIIPVAHKNNNHLSI
-529 FCPNDIGELHADQTK
+529 FCPHDIGSLRADQTK

-559 TENGDITL
+559 TEDGDITL
-567 TVEQISAVDSSVYDG
+567 TVEQIPTVDSAIYDG
-582 SWFRF
+582 PWFRF
-587 IVSDTGIGMKDD
+587 IVSDTGIGMKAD
-599 QVEKIFDA
+599 QIEKIFNA

-638 DISVESI
+638 DIKVEST

-651 FSLVIPQTVESI
+651 FSLVIPQTVQSS
-663 NPKGTQFFAPAI
+663 NPKSKPFFAPALPSEGESRKTTSLLPGQ
-675 SSSSSSSSD
+675 SS
-684 SESVMENK
+684 N
-692 FLSPQTSRQTVLVI
+692 QTILVI
-706 DDDGDAR
+706 DDDDDAR

-721 EAGYDVVCAASGEQ
+721 EAGYNVVCAASGAQ
-735 GLALAGELLPDA
+735 GLALASELLPDA

-764 QLKEIPVV
+764 QLKEMPVV

-796 YLTKPIDRKRLLS
+796 YLTKPIDRSRLLN

-815 SGQNSPTILVV
+815 SGQTSPTILVV

-838 FLQRQDWTVELA
+838 FLQRQDWSVELA

-857 QYLDENLPNLIVL
+857 QYLDDNLPDLIVL

-889 SNWQSIPVI
+889 SDWQEIPVI
-898 VVTAKALTISD
+898 VLTAKALTASD

-930 LDELQA
+930 INELQT
-936 MVSPKT
+936 MVSAKAVSMP
-942 ASVASTT
+942 STT
-949 DSVSSI
+949 DSVSST
-955 DPVSSAAD
+955 DTVSSASD

>member
-1 MNQDSLSKGAG
+1 MNRDSVSKGAG
-12 VAVAFLLLISLG
+12 VATAFLLLAFLG
-24 IKGRSV
+24 VKGKSV

-36 EYADLIS
+36 EYADLIA

-66 DEPLEEALAQ
+66 DEPLEKALAD
-76 ELFIQQELAQKMPN
+76 ELAIQQELSQRIPG
-90 FIRKDDRLKLENLIS
+90 FIRRDDQNKLQRLID

-120 FQATNAE
+120 FQTTNAE
-127 LQNALIQLPSL
+127 LQNALVQLPSL

-149 LERLID
+149 LEKLID

-169 ATIEQELNTIKE
+169 ATIEEELNAVQA
-181 KLNAG
+181 KLETG
-186 EFSSAEDVAQV
+186 EFSSSEDVAQV
-197 AELTQTVLDSKPFAD
+197 VQLAQTVLESKPSAD

-222 LTSNIRELEGTFD
+222 LTNNIRELETTFD
-235 EASRVAFRQV
+235 QSSRIAFRQV
-245 AIYRNAAYLVAL
+245 AIYRNVAYLVAL
-257 ILIGIIAYGLVA
+257 ALIGIIAYGLVA
-269 RLRQSTQ
+269 RLRQSSQ

-287 AFVAVDRNWTVTYV
+287 AFVAVDRSWKVTYL

-314 GLLEKDF
+314 GLLEQDF
-321 WRIFP
+321 WNIFP
-326 ESLGDRYE
+326 ESLGTRYE

-346 VSFETYYAPT
+346 VSFETYYSPT
-356 QRWLQVRGYPGRDGL
+356 QRWLQIRGYPGRDGL

-392 RDLDSRV
+392 RDLDNRV

-453 EEAADV
+453 EEAADI

-498 FLEEFSIR
+498 FLEDFSIK
-506 EMVEDIAG
+506 EMVEDISG
-514 TIIPVAHKNNNHLSV
+514 TIMPVAHKNNNHLSI

-559 TENGDITL
+559 TEDGDITL
-567 TVEQISAVDSSVYDG
+567 TVEQISAVDSSVCDG
-582 SWFRF
+582 PWFRF
-587 IVSDTGIGMKDD
+587 IVNDTGIGMKDD
-599 QVEKIFDA
+599 QIEKIFDA

-638 DISVESI
+638 DISVESTQ
-645 HGQGTT
+645 GQGTT
-651 FSLVIPQTVESI
+651 FSLVIPQKVQAATSKE
-663 NPKGTQFFAPAI
+663 TFFAPTP
-675 SSSSSSSSD
+675 SSD
-684 SESVMENK
+684 SESSVSGSRLNEN
-692 FLSPQTSRQTVLVI
+692 TARQTVLVI
-706 DDDGDAR
+706 DDDEDAR

-735 GLALAGELLPDA
+735 GLALASELLPDA

-764 QLKEIPVV
+764 QLKEMPAV

-787 MGHSLGAAD
+787 LGHSLGAAD
-796 YLTKPIDRKRLLS
+796 YLTKPIDRKRLIS

-815 SGQNSPTILVV
+815 ADQVSPTILVV

-857 QYLDENLPNLIVL
+857 KYLDNNLPNLIVM

-889 SNWQSIPVI
+889 SDWQNIPVI
-898 VVTAKALTISD
+898 VVTAKALTVSD
-909 QQQLEGVARVY
+909 QQQLDGVARVY
-920 QKADLNRQEL
+920 QKADLNRQDL
-930 LDELQA
+930 LSELQA
-936 MVSPKT
+936 MVSTKT
-942 ASVASTT
+942 VSVPSTP
-949 DSVSSI
+949 DSVSST
-955 DPVSSAAD
+955 DTVSSASD

>member
-1 MNQDSLSKGAG
+1 MNRDSLLQGTG
-12 VAVAFLLLISLG
+12 VAVAFLLLTVLG
-24 IKGRSV
+24 IKGKSV

-36 EYADLIS
+36 RYADLIS

-54 ALLKERYTLLRN
+54 ALLKERYTILRN
-66 DEPLEEALAQ
+66 DEPLEEALA
-76 ELFIQQELAQKMPN
+76 EELAIQEELARDVPA
-90 FIRKDDRLKLENLIS
+90 FVPKDDQVKLKNLIS
-105 RDAQLLE
+105 RDAQFLQ

-120 FQATNAE
+120 FQETNGE
-127 LQNALIQLPSL
+127 LQNALVQLPSL
-138 VNQLKNTSDAD
+138 VNELKNTSDAD
-149 LERLID
+149 LEKLID

-169 ATIEQELNTIKE
+169 SSIENELKVVKA

-186 EFSSAEDVAQV
+186 EFSSAKDVAQV
-197 AELTQTVLDSKPFAD
+197 VQLSQMVLDNKPVTD
-212 ALLDQVVNLP
+212 ALVDQVLNLP
-222 LTSNIRELEGTFD
+222 LTQNIRELENVFD
-235 EASRVAFRQV
+235 QSSRAAFRQ
-245 AIYRNAAYLVAL
+245 AALYRNLAYLVAL
-257 ILIGIIAYGLVA
+257 SLIGVIAYTLVA

-287 AFVAVDRNWTVTYV
+287 AFVAVDRGWKVTYV
-301 NAQAAEVLKRSIQ
+301 NAQAAEVLKRNIQ
-314 GLLEKDF
+314 GLLEQDF
-321 WRIFP
+321 WKIFP
-326 ESLGDRYE
+326 ESLGLRYQ

-371 SLFLQDI
+371 SLFLQDV

-453 EEAADV
+453 EEATDV
-459 GEDDFVPD
+459 GEEDFVPD

-498 FLEEFSIR
+498 FLEEFSIKGL
-506 EMVEDIAG
+506 VDDIAG
-514 TIIPVAHKNNNHLSV
+514 TITPVAHKNNNHLSV
-529 FCPNDIGELHADQTK
+529 FCPADIGSLHADQTK

-567 TVEQISAVDSSVYDG
+567 TVEEVSTVDEEIYDG
-582 SWFRF
+582 PWLRF

-599 QVEKIFDA
+599 QIEKIFDA

-638 DISVESI
+638 DISVESVK
-645 HGQGTT
+645 GQGTT
-651 FSLVIPQTVESI
+651 FSLLIPQTVKSL
-663 NPKGTQFFAPAI
+663 NPKGKTFFAPALATEGDAPI
-675 SSSSSSSSD
+675 VSSGLVNQSSQ
-684 SESVMENK
+684 K
-692 FLSPQTSRQTVLVI
+692 TILVI
-706 DDDGDAR
+706 DDDQDAR

-721 EAGYDVVCAASGEQ
+721 EAGYNVVCASNGEQ
-735 GLALAGELLPDA
+735 GLALAEELLPDA

-764 QLKEIPVV
+764 QLKEKPTVAD
-772 SEIPV
+772 IPV

-796 YLTKPIDRKRLLS
+796 YLTKPIDRRRLLG
-809 VLETHL
+809 VLEAHL
-815 SGQNSPTILVV
+815 SDQPSPTILVV

-838 FLQRQDWTVELA
+838 FLQRQDWTVDLA

-857 QYLDENLPNLIVL
+857 QYLDGTTPDLIVL

-875 EMDGFEFIQVLRQN
+875 EIDGFEFIQMLRQN
-889 SNWQSIPVI
+889 PDWQDIPVI
-898 VVTAKALTISD
+898 VVTAKALTATD

-930 LDELQA
+930 LSELQA
-936 MVSPKT
+936 VVSGKT
-942 ASVASTT
+942 VSIPNSAT
-949 DSVSSI
+949 DTVSST
-955 DPVSSAAD
+955 DRVSSASD

>member
-1 MNQDSLSKGAG
+1 MNRDSVLKGLG
-12 VAVAFLLLISLG
+12 IAVSFSILAFLG
-24 IKGRSV
+24 VKGKSV

-36 EYADLIS
+36 KYADLIT
-43 SQVESDTEVEL
+43 SQIESDTEVEL

-76 ELFIQQELAQKMPN
+76 EISIQQALAQEIPG
-90 FIRKDDRLKLENLIS
+90 FIPKSDSEHLQKLIS
-105 RDAQLLE
+105 RDARLLE

-120 FQATNAE
+120 FQFTNAE
-127 LQNALIQLPSL
+127 LQNALVQLPGL
-138 VNQLKNTSDAD
+138 VNRLKDNSDTD
-149 LERLID
+149 LEKLID

-169 ATIEQELNTIKE
+169 TTIEQELDTVQS
-181 KLNAG
+181 KLSAG

-197 AELTQTVLDSKPFAD
+197 VQLTQMVLDNKPDAD
-212 ALLDQVVNLP
+212 AILDQVVNLP
-222 LTSNIRELEGTFD
+222 LTTNIRELESAFD
-235 EASRVAFRQV
+235 QSSRDAFRQT

-257 ILIGIIAYGLVA
+257 GLIGVVAYGLIA
-269 RLRQSTQ
+269 RLRESTQ

-287 AFVAVDRNWTVTYV
+287 AFVAVDQSWTVTYV

-314 GLLEKDF
+314 GLLEQEF
-321 WRIFP
+321 WKIFP
-326 ESLGDRYE
+326 ESLGARHE

-346 VSFETYYAPT
+346 ISFETYYAPT
-356 QRWLQVRGYPGRDGL
+356 QRWLQVRGYPGGDGL
-371 SLFLQDI
+371 SLFLQDV
-378 TERKQAEEQLMELN
+378 TDRKQAEEQLMELN

-421 DANRSKSEFLANM
+421 DANHSKSEFLANM

-453 EEAADV
+453 EEAADL
-459 GEDDFVPD
+459 GEDDFIPD

-498 FLEEFSIR
+498 FLEDFSVR
-506 EMVEDIAG
+506 ELVEDISG
-514 TIIPVAHKNNNHLSV
+514 TITPVAQKNNNHLSI
-529 FCPNDIGELHADQTK
+529 FCPHDIGVLHADQTK

-559 TENGDITL
+559 TEDGDITL
-567 TVEQISAVDSSVYDG
+567 TVEQIPGADG
-582 SWFRF
+582 FASWLRF

-599 QVEKIFDA
+599 QIEKIFDA

-645 HGQGTT
+645 YGQGTT
-651 FSLVIPQTVESI
+651 FSLIIPQTVQAA
-663 NPKGTQFFAPAI
+663 NPKGKTFFAPTTPSA
-675 SSSSSSSSD
+675 
-684 SESVMENK
+684 SEPTTVVNAPASAASK
-692 FLSPQTSRQTVLVI
+692 QTILVI

-721 EAGYDVVCAASGEQ
+721 EAGYNVVCAVSGEQ

-764 QLKEIPVV
+764 QLKEMPAV
-772 SEIPV
+772 SDIPV

-787 MGHSLGAAD
+787 TGHSLGAAD
-796 YLTKPIDRKRLLS
+796 YLTKPIDRKRLLD

-815 SGQNSPTILVV
+815 SGQSSPTILVV

-857 QYLDENLPNLIVL
+857 RYLDNTLPDLIVL

-875 EMDGFEFIQVLRQN
+875 EMDGFEFIQVLRQ
-889 SNWQSIPVI
+889 SPDWQDIPII
-898 VVTAKALTISD
+898 VVTAKALTASD
-909 QQQLEGVARVY
+909 QQQLDGVARVY
-920 QKADLNRQEL
+920 QKAELNRQEL
-930 LDELQA
+930 LDELHTV
-936 MVSPKT
+936 VSAKVVPIP
-942 ASVASTT
+942 STT
-949 DSVSSI
+949 DSITSTNSVSSTS
-955 DPVSSAAD
+955 D

>member
-1 MNQDSLSKGAG
+1 MNRDSLSKGAG
-12 VAVAFLLLISLG
+12 VTVAFLLLIFLG
-24 IKGRSV
+24 FKGKSV

-36 EYADLIS
+36 EYADLIA

-66 DEPLEEALAQ
+66 DEPLEDALAE
-76 ELFIQQELAQKMPN
+76 ELSIQQELAQKIPS
-90 FIRKDDRLKLENLIS
+90 FIVNEDRVKLQNLIS

-138 VNQLKNTSDAD
+138 VNQLKDTSDAD

-169 ATIEQELNTIKE
+169 TTIEDELNTVKS

-197 AELTQTVLDSKPFAD
+197 VQLAQTVLDNKPFAD

-222 LTSNIRELEGTFD
+222 LTTNIGELERTFD
-235 EASRVAFRQV
+235 QSSRVAFRQV
-245 AIYRNAAYLVAL
+245 AIYRNVAYLVAL
-257 ILIGIIAYGLVA
+257 ALIGMIAYGLVA
-269 RLRQSTQ
+269 RLRQSTH

-287 AFVAVDRNWTVTYV
+287 AFVAVDRGWKVTYV

-314 GLLEKDF
+314 GLLEQDF
-321 WRIFP
+321 WKIFP
-326 ESLGDRYE
+326 ESLGTRYE

-371 SLFLQDI
+371 SLFLQDV

-453 EEAADV
+453 EEATDV
-459 GEDDFVPD
+459 GEDSFVPD

-498 FLEEFSIR
+498 FLEDFSIK
-506 EMVEDIAG
+506 EMVEDISG
-514 TIIPVAHKNNNHLSV
+514 TIIPVAHKNNNHLSI
-529 FCPNDIGELHADQTK
+529 FCPDDIGELHADQTK

-559 TENGDITL
+559 TKNGNITL
-567 TVEQISAVDSSVYDG
+567 TVEQVAMADSSIYAGD
-582 SWFRF
+582 WFRL

-599 QVEKIFDA
+599 QIEKIFDA

-638 DISVESI
+638 DISVESVY
-645 HGQGTT
+645 GQGTT
-651 FSLVIPQTVESI
+651 FSLIIPQVVQPTSI
-663 NPKGTQFFAPAI
+663 KGKPAFAPTPSSQNEPAI
-675 SSSSSSSSD
+675 ANNLLAHQSSR
-684 SESVMENK
+684 
-692 FLSPQTSRQTVLVI
+692 PTVLVI
-706 DDDGDAR
+706 DDDDDAR
-713 EILRRSLD
+713 EILRRSLN

-764 QLKEIPVV
+764 QLKEMPVV
-772 SEIPV
+772 AEIPV

-787 MGHSLGAAD
+787 TGHSLGAAD

-815 SGQNSPTILVV
+815 ADQVSPTILVV

-838 FLQRQDWTVELA
+838 FLQRQDWTVDLA

-857 QYLDENLPNLIVL
+857 QYLDNHLPNLIVL

-875 EMDGFEFIQVLRQN
+875 EMDGFEFIQMLRQN
-889 SNWQSIPVI
+889 SDWQGVPVI
-898 VVTAKALTISD
+898 VVTAKALTASD

-930 LDELQA
+930 LSELQA
-936 MVSPKT
+936 MVSTKAVSMP
-942 ASVASTT
+942 STT
-949 DSVSSI
+949 DSVTST
-955 DPVSSAAD
+955 DTVSSASD

>member
-1 MNQDSLSKGAG
+1 MNRDSLSKGAG
-12 VAVAFLLLISLG
+12 VVAAFLLLAFLG
-24 IKGRSV
+24 IKGKSV

-36 EYADLIS
+36 QYADLIAN
-43 SQVESDTEVEL
+43 QVESDTEVEL
-54 ALLKERYTLLRN
+54 AILKERYTLLKH
-66 DEPLEEALAQ
+66 DKPLEEALAGELSTQ
-76 ELFIQQELAQKMPN
+76 EELAQRIPG
-90 FIRKDDRLKLENLIS
+90 FVVRDDRTRLQSLIS
-105 RDAQLLE
+105 RDAQLLK

-127 LQNALIQLPSL
+127 LQNALVQLPSL
-138 VNQLKNTSDAD
+138 VNSLKNTSDAD

-169 ATIEQELNTIKE
+169 TTIEKELSAVKS
-181 KLNAG
+181 KLDAG
-186 EFSSAEDVAQV
+186 KFSRADDVAQV
-197 AELTQTVLDSKPFAD
+197 IQLSQTVLENKPVAD

-222 LTSNIRELEGTFD
+222 LTSNIRELQSTYS
-235 EASRVAFRQV
+235 EASRISFRQA

-257 ILIGIIAYGLVA
+257 ALIGIVANGLVA
-269 RLRQSTQ
+269 RLRQSSQ

-287 AFVAVDRNWTVTYV
+287 AFVAVDRSWKVTYV

-314 GLLEKDF
+314 GLLEQDF
-321 WRIFP
+321 WKIFP
-326 ESLGDRYE
+326 ESLGARYE

-371 SLFLQDI
+371 SLFLQDV

-453 EEAADV
+453 EEATDL
-459 GEDDFVPD
+459 GEEDFVPD

-498 FLEEFSIR
+498 FLEDFSIQ
-506 EMVEDIAG
+506 EMIRDIAG
-514 TIIPVAHKNNNHLSV
+514 TIAPVAQKNNNHLSI
-529 FCPNDIGELHADQTK
+529 FCPQDVGNLKADQTK

-559 TENGDITL
+559 TEDGNITL
-567 TVEQISAVDSSVYDG
+567 TVEQIPTVDSSTYDG
-582 SWFRF
+582 PWFRF

-599 QVEKIFDA
+599 QIEKIFDA

-638 DISVESI
+638 DITVESVQ
-645 HGQGTT
+645 GQGTT
-651 FSLVIPQTVESI
+651 FALIIPQTVQVA
-663 NPKGTQFFAPAI
+663 NPKSKTFFAPALAAESSLPESG
-675 SSSSSSSSD
+675 SSSNHSAS
-684 SESVMENK
+684 K
-692 FLSPQTSRQTVLVI
+692 QTILVI
-706 DDDGDAR
+706 DDDDDAR

-721 EAGYDVVCAASGEQ
+721 EAGYNVVCASSGEQ
-735 GLALAGELLPDA
+735 GLALAGEILPDA

-764 QLKEIPVV
+764 QLKEMPVV

-777 ILLSIVDDRP
+777 ILLSMIDDRP
-787 MGHSLGAAD
+787 MGHSLGAVD
-796 YLTKPIDRKRLLS
+796 YLTKPIDRKRLIS

-815 SGQNSPTILVV
+815 SGQPSPTILVV

-857 QYLDENLPNLIVL
+857 QFLDKNQPHLIVL

-889 SNWQSIPVI
+889 SEWRDIPVI
-898 VVTAKALTISD
+898 VLTAKALTISD

-930 LDELQA
+930 LNELQA
-936 MVSPKT
+936 VVLAK
-942 ASVASTT
+942 AGSTPNAT

-955 DPVSSAAD
+955 DPVSSVSD

>member
-1 MNQDSLSKGAG
+1 MGVKGKA
-12 VAVAFLLLISLG
+12 
-24 IKGRSV
+24 V
-30 NVSQYQ
+30 NVSKYQ
-36 EYADLIS
+36 EYANLIA
-43 SQVESDTEVEL
+43 SQVESDADVEL

-76 ELFIQQELAQKMPN
+76 ELSIQQELAQKIPS
-90 FIRKDDRLKLENLIS
+90 FIAKEDQAKLQNLIS

-120 FQATNAE
+120 FQTTNAE
-127 LQNALIQLPSL
+127 LQNALIQLPDL
-138 VNQLKNTSDAD
+138 VNRLKETSDAD

-169 ATIEQELNTIKE
+169 TTIEAELNTVKS

-197 AELTQTVLDSKPFAD
+197 AQLTQTVLENKPFAD

-222 LTSNIRELEGTFD
+222 LTTNISELESTFD
-235 EASRVAFRQV
+235 ESSRIAFRQV
-245 AIYRNAAYLVAL
+245 AIYRNVAYIIAL
-257 ILIGIIAYGLVA
+257 ALIGIIAYGLVA

-287 AFVAVDRNWTVTYV
+287 AFVAVDRSWKVTYV

-314 GLLEKDF
+314 GLLEQDF
-321 WRIFP
+321 WKIFP
-326 ESLGDRYE
+326 ESLGTRYE

-371 SLFLQDI
+371 SLFLQDV

-459 GEDDFVPD
+459 GEDSFVPD

-498 FLEEFSIR
+498 FLEDFSIT
-506 EMVEDIAG
+506 EMVEEISG
-514 TIIPVAHKNNNHLSV
+514 TIIPVAHKNNNHLSI
-529 FCPNDIGELHADQTK
+529 FCSDDISELHADQTK

-559 TENGDITL
+559 TENGNITL
-567 TVEQISAVDSSVYDG
+567 TVEQIPAVDSSVYAGD
-582 SWFRF
+582 WFRF

-638 DISVESI
+638 DISVESLY
-645 HGQGTT
+645 GQGTT
-651 FSLVIPQTVESI
+651 FSLVIPQVVQPT
-663 NPKGTQFFAPAI
+663 NPKGKPFFAPTL
-675 SSSSSSSSD
+675 SSSEGEVVLAHNVLTQQST
-684 SESVMENK
+684 K
-692 FLSPQTSRQTVLVI
+692 QTVLVI
-706 DDDGDAR
+706 DDDDDAR

-764 QLKEIPVV
+764 QLKEMPVV

-815 SGQNSPTILVV
+815 ANQVSPTILVV

-857 QYLDENLPNLIVL
+857 QYLDNHLPNLIVL

-875 EMDGFEFIQVLRQN
+875 EMDGFEFIQMLRQN
-889 SNWQSIPVI
+889 SDWQDIPVI
-898 VVTAKALTISD
+898 VVTAKALTVSD

-930 LDELQA
+930 ISELQA
-936 MVSPKT
+936 MVSTKAVSTP
-942 ASVASTT
+942 STT
-949 DSVSSI
+949 DSVTST
-955 DPVSSAAD
+955 DPVSSTSD

>member
-1 MNQDSLSKGAG
+1 MNRSSLFQGAG
-12 VAVAFLLLISLG
+12 VAVAFLLLAFLG
-24 IKGRSV
+24 IKGKSV

-36 EYADLIS
+36 TYADLIG
-43 SQVESDTEVEL
+43 SQIESDTEVEL

-66 DEPLEEALAQ
+66 DEPLEEALAEELSIQ
-76 ELFIQQELAQKMPN
+76 EELAKEVPDFVTEDGRAKLQK
-90 FIRKDDRLKLENLIS
+90 LIK
-105 RDAQLLE
+105 RDAELLK
-112 EKTELVNQ
+112 EKTELINQ
-120 FQATNAE
+120 FQTTNAA
-127 LQNALIQLPSL
+127 LQNALVQLPSL
-138 VNQLKNTSDAD
+138 VNQVKNTNDAD

-169 ATIEQELNTIKE
+169 TTIEEELNTVKV
-181 KLNAG
+181 KLDAG
-186 EFSSAEDVAQV
+186 EFSSAKDVAQV
-197 AELTQTVLDSKPFAD
+197 VQLSQTVLDNKPSAD
-212 ALLDQVVNLP
+212 ALVDQVVNLP
-222 LTSNIRELEGTFD
+222 LTTNIRELEKAYDQT
-235 EASRVAFRQV
+235 SRLAFRQA
-245 AIYRNAAYLVAL
+245 AIYRNAAYLIAL
-257 ILIGIIAYGLVA
+257 MLIGIISYRLVA

-276 RTTSVLENITD
+276 RTASVLENITD
-287 AFVAVDRNWTVTYV
+287 AFVAVDRSWKVTYV

-314 GLLEKDF
+314 GLLDQDF

-326 ESLGDRYE
+326 ESLGPRYE

-371 SLFLQDI
+371 SLFLQDV

-392 RDLDSRV
+392 RDLDGRV
-399 QDRTTKLMKAMEEAE
+399 QDRTTKLMQAMEEAE

-453 EEAADV
+453 EEAADA
-459 GEDDFVPD
+459 GEEDFIPD

-498 FLEEFSIR
+498 FLEEFSIKNL
-506 EMVEDIAG
+506 VEEIAG
-514 TIIPVAHKNNNHLSV
+514 TITPVAHKNNNHLSI
-529 FCPNDIGELHADQTK
+529 FCPDDLGNLHADQTK

-559 TENGDITL
+559 TESGNITL
-567 TVEQISAVDSSVYDG
+567 TVEQISTLDSSIYDG
-582 SWFRF
+582 PWLRF
-587 IVSDTGIGMKDD
+587 IVSDTGIGMKNN
-599 QVEKIFDA
+599 QIEKIFDA

-638 DISVESI
+638 DIHVESI
-645 HGQGTT
+645 PGQGTT
-651 FSLVIPQTVESI
+651 FSLTIPQTVQTP
-663 NPKGTQFFAPAI
+663 NPKGKTFFAHP
-675 SSSSSSSSD
+675 SLSSD
-684 SESVMENK
+684 EESFTPSNAFINQSSE
-692 FLSPQTSRQTVLVI
+692 QTILVI
-706 DDDGDAR
+706 DDDPDAR
-713 EILRRSLD
+713 EILRRSLE
-721 EAGYDVVCAASGEQ
+721 EAGYNVVCAANGEQ
-735 GLALAGELLPDA
+735 GIALAGELLPDA

-764 QLKEIPVV
+764 QLKEMPAV

-815 SGQNSPTILVV
+815 SNKESPTILVV

-857 QYLDENLPNLIVL
+857 QYLDETRPDLVVL

-889 SNWQSIPVI
+889 SNWQDIPVI
-898 VVTAKALTISD
+898 VVTAKALTFSD

-930 LDELQA
+930 LSELQA
-936 MVSPKT
+936 MVSAKAVSMPNK
-942 ASVASTT
+942 T
-949 DSVSSI
+949 DSVSST
-955 DPVSSAAD
+955 DTVSSTSD

>member
-1 MNQDSLSKGAG
+1 MNRDSVFKGLGIA
-12 VAVAFLLLISLG
+12 ASFSILAFLG
-24 IKGRSV
+24 VKGKSV

-36 EYADLIS
+36 KYADLIT
-43 SQVESDTEVEL
+43 SQIESDTEVEL

-66 DEPLEEALAQ
+66 DEPLEEALA
-76 ELFIQQELAQKMPN
+76 EEISIQQALAQEIPS
-90 FIRKDDRLKLENLIS
+90 FIPKSDSERLQKLIS
-105 RDAQLLE
+105 RDEKLLE

-120 FQATNAE
+120 FQFTNAE
-127 LQNALIQLPSL
+127 LQNALVQLPGL
-138 VNQLKNTSDAD
+138 VSSLKNNNDTD
-149 LERLID
+149 LEKLID

-169 ATIEQELNTIKE
+169 TTIEQELETVQS
-181 KLNAG
+181 KLSAG
-186 EFSSAEDVAQV
+186 EFSRAEDVAQV
-197 AELTQTVLDSKPFAD
+197 VQLTQMVLDNKPDAD
-212 ALLDQVVNLP
+212 AILDQVVNLP
-222 LTSNIRELEGTFD
+222 LTTNIRELESAFD
-235 EASRVAFRQV
+235 QSSRAAFRQT

-257 ILIGIIAYGLVA
+257 ALIGVVAYGLIA
-269 RLRQSTQ
+269 RLRESTQ

-287 AFVAVDRNWTVTYV
+287 AFVAVDQSWTVTYV

-314 GLLEKDF
+314 GLLEQEF
-321 WRIFP
+321 WKIFP
-326 ESLGDRYE
+326 ESLGTRYE

-371 SLFLQDI
+371 SLFLQDV
-378 TERKQAEEQLMELN
+378 TDRKQAEEQLMELN

-421 DANRSKSEFLANM
+421 DANHSKSEFLANM

-453 EEAADV
+453 EEAADL
-459 GEDDFVPD
+459 GEDDFIPD

-498 FLEEFSIR
+498 FLEDFSVR
-506 EMVEDIAG
+506 DLVEDISG
-514 TIIPVAHKNNNHLSV
+514 TITPVAQKNNNHLSI
-529 FCPNDIGELHADQTK
+529 FCPHDIGVLHADQTK

-567 TVEQISAVDSSVYDG
+567 TVEQIPGADG
-582 SWFRF
+582 FASWLRF

-599 QVEKIFDA
+599 QIEKIFDA

-638 DISVESI
+638 DISVESLY
-645 HGQGTT
+645 GQGTT
-651 FSLVIPQTVESI
+651 FSLIIPQTVQAA
-663 NPKGTQFFAPAI
+663 NPKGKTFFAPAPSASEPTTVVNAP
-675 SSSSSSSSD
+675 SSATS
-684 SESVMENK
+684 K
-692 FLSPQTSRQTVLVI
+692 QTILVI

-721 EAGYDVVCAASGEQ
+721 EAGYNVVCAVSGEQ
-735 GLALAGELLPDA
+735 GLALASELLPDA

-764 QLKEIPVV
+764 QLKEMPAV
-772 SEIPV
+772 SDIPV

-787 MGHSLGAAD
+787 TGHSLGAAD

-815 SGQNSPTILVV
+815 SGQSSPTILVV

-857 QYLDENLPNLIVL
+857 RYLDNTLPDLIVL

-889 SNWQSIPVI
+889 PDWQDIPII
-898 VVTAKALTISD
+898 VVTAKALTASD
-909 QQQLEGVARVY
+909 QQQLDGVARVY
-920 QKADLNRQEL
+920 QKAELNRQEL
-930 LDELQA
+930 LDELHTV
-936 MVSPKT
+936 VSAKVVPIP
-942 ASVASTT
+942 STT
-949 DSVSSI
+949 DSVASTNS
-955 DPVSSAAD
+955 VSSASD

>member
-1 MNQDSLSKGAG
+1 MNRDSLFKGAG
-12 VAVAFLLLISLG
+12 VATALLLLG
-24 IKGRSV
+24 FLGVKGKSV
-30 NVSQYQ
+30 DVSQYQ
-36 EYADLIS
+36 EYADLIA

-54 ALLKERYTLLRN
+54 AILKERYTLLKN
-66 DEPLEEALAQ
+66 DEPLEEALAE
-76 ELFIQQELAQKMPN
+76 ELVIQQELAQEIPSFVVKE
-90 FIRKDDRLKLENLIS
+90 DREQLQSLIS

-112 EKTELVNQ
+112 EKTELVKQ
-120 FQATNAE
+120 FQATNGE
-127 LQNALIQLPSL
+127 LKKALMQLPGL
-138 VNQLKNTSDAD
+138 VNKLKDTNNAD
-149 LERLID
+149 LEQLID

-169 ATIEQELNTIKE
+169 TTIEQELNTVKS
-181 KLNAG
+181 KLSAG
-186 EFSSAEDVAQV
+186 EFYSSEDVALVVQ
-197 AELTQTVLDSKPFAD
+197 LTQTVLDNKPSAD

-222 LTSNIRELEGTFD
+222 LTNNIRELETTFD
-235 EASRVAFRQV
+235 RSSQAAFERT
-245 AIYRNAAYLVAL
+245 AIYKTAAYLVLLA
-257 ILIGIIAYGLVA
+257 IIIAVAYGLVT
-269 RLRQSTQ
+269 RLRQSSQ

-287 AFVAVDRNWTVTYV
+287 AFVAVDRSWKVTYV

-314 GLLEKDF
+314 GLLDQDF
-321 WRIFP
+321 WKIFP
-326 ESLGDRYE
+326 ESLGTRYQ
-334 QQYRRAMAEQTV
+334 QQYRRALTEQTV

-498 FLEEFSIR
+498 FMENFAIR
-506 EMVEDIAG
+506 DMVDDISG
-514 TIIPVAHKNNNHLSV
+514 TIVPVAHKNNNHLSI
-529 FCPNDIGELHADQTK
+529 FCPDDIGDLHADQTK

-559 TENGDITL
+559 TEDGDITL
-567 TVEQISAVDSSVYDG
+567 TVEQIPTVDSSIYDG
-582 SWFRF
+582 HWFRF
-587 IVSDTGIGMKDD
+587 IVSDTGIGMKKD
-599 QVEKIFDA
+599 QIEKIFDA

-638 DISVESI
+638 DISVESS

-651 FSLVIPQTVESI
+651 FSLVIPQTVHSV
-663 NPKGTQFFAPAI
+663 NPKGKAFFAPPL
-675 SSSSSSSSD
+675 SSAD
-684 SESVMENK
+684 SEIGKSKSLPMTQSLK
-692 FLSPQTSRQTVLVI
+692 QTVLVI
-706 DDDGDAR
+706 DDDDDAR

-721 EAGYDVVCAASGEQ
+721 EAGYDVVCAGSGEE
-735 GLALAGELLPDA
+735 GLALAGDILPDA

-764 QLKEIPVV
+764 QLKEMPVV
-772 SEIPV
+772 AEIPV

-815 SGQNSPTILVV
+815 VDQISPKILVV

-850 SNGREAL
+850 SNGRQAL
-857 QYLDENLPNLIVL
+857 EYLDASRPNLIVL

-875 EMDGFEFIQVLRQN
+875 EMDGFEFIQVLRHN
-889 SNWQSIPVI
+889 PDWQDIPVI
-898 VVTAKALTISD
+898 VVTAKALTVSD

-936 MVSPKT
+936 MVSTKAVSMPS
-942 ASVASTT
+942 AT

-955 DPVSSAAD
+955 DPVPSASD

>member
-12 VAVAFLLLISLG
+12 VAAAFILLLFLG
-24 IKGRSV
+24 IKGKSV
-30 NVSQYQ
+30 DVNRYQ
-36 EYADLIS
+36 EYADLIAN
-43 SQVESDTEVEL
+43 QVQSDTEVEL

-66 DEPLEEALAQ
+66 DEPLEEALAE
-76 ELFIQQELAQKMPN
+76 ELAIQQDLAEKIPS
-90 FIRKDDRLKLENLIS
+90 FVVEDDRTKLQSLIN

-112 EKTELVNQ
+112 EKTKLVKQ
-120 FQATNAE
+120 FQANNAE
-127 LQNALIQLPSL
+127 LQKALIQLPGL
-138 VNQLKNTSDAD
+138 VNKLKNTSDAD

-169 ATIEQELNTIKE
+169 TTIEQELNTVKS
-181 KLNAG
+181 KLNSG
-186 EFSSAEDVAQV
+186 EFSSSEDVDQV
-197 AELTQTVLDSKPFAD
+197 VQLTQTVLDNKPSAD

-222 LTSNIRELEGTFD
+222 LTTNIRELEATFD
-235 EASRVAFRQV
+235 QSSREAFTKVV
-245 AIYRNAAYLVAL
+245 IYRYAASLVVL
-257 ILIGIIAYGLVA
+257 VIIIIIAYSLIA
-269 RLRQSTQ
+269 RLRQSSQ

-287 AFVAVDRNWTVTYV
+287 AFVAVDRGWKVTYV

-314 GLLEKDF
+314 GLLDQDF
-321 WRIFP
+321 WKIFP
-326 ESLGDRYE
+326 ESLGARYE

-453 EEAADV
+453 EEATDV
-459 GEDDFVPD
+459 GEDDFIPD

-498 FLEEFSIR
+498 FLEDFSIR
-506 EMVEDIAG
+506 EMVEEISG
-514 TIIPVAHKNNNHLSV
+514 TIVPVAHKNNNHLSI
-529 FCPNDIGELHADQTK
+529 FCPDDIGKLHADQTK

-559 TENGDITL
+559 TEDGNITL
-567 TVEQISAVDSSVYDG
+567 TVEQIPTIDSSVHDG
-582 SWFRF
+582 DWFRF

-599 QVEKIFDA
+599 QIEKIFDA

-638 DISVESI
+638 DISVEST

-651 FSLVIPQTVESI
+651 FSLVIPQVVRAT
-663 NPKGTQFFAPAI
+663 NPRGKAFFAPPLSAT
-675 SSSSSSSSD
+675 D
-684 SESVMENK
+684 SEPTEPKSIPIHK
-692 FLSPQTSRQTVLVI
+692 SSRQTVLVI
-706 DDDGDAR
+706 DDDDDAR

-721 EAGYDVVCAASGEQ
+721 EAGYEVVCAASGEQ
-735 GLALAGELLPDA
+735 GLALAGEILPDA

-764 QLKEIPVV
+764 QLKEMPVV
-772 SEIPV
+772 AEIPV

-787 MGHSLGAAD
+787 TGHSLGAAD
-796 YLTKPIDRKRLLS
+796 YLTKPIDRKRLIS

-815 SGQNSPTILVV
+815 ANQVSPTILVV

-857 QYLDENLPNLIVL
+857 QYLNNKRPNLIVL

-889 SNWQSIPVI
+889 SDWQDIPVI
-898 VVTAKALTISD
+898 VVTAKALTVSD

-936 MVSPKT
+936 MVSTKAISMP
-942 ASVASTT
+942 STT
-949 DSVSSI
+949 DSVSST
-955 DPVSSAAD
+955 DTVSSASD

>member
-12 VAVAFLLLISLG
+12 VAVAFLLLVFLG
-24 IKGRSV
+24 IKGKSV

-66 DEPLEEALAQ
+66 DEPLEEALAE
-76 ELFIQQELAQKMPN
+76 ELAIQQELAQAMPG
-90 FIRKDDRLKLENLIS
+90 FILKDDRTKLENLIS

-120 FQATNAE
+120 FQASNAE

-138 VNQLKNTSDAD
+138 VNELKDTSDAD

-169 ATIEQELNTIKE
+169 TTIEQELNTVKE

-186 EFSSAEDVAQV
+186 EFSNAEDVAQV
-197 AELTQTVLDSKPFAD
+197 AELAQTVLDSKPFAD

-222 LTSNIRELEGTFD
+222 LTTNIQELENIFD
-235 EASRVAFRQV
+235 QSSRIAFRQV

-257 ILIGIIAYGLVA
+257 VLIGIIAYGLVA

-287 AFVAVDRNWTVTYV
+287 AFVAVDRGWKVTYV

-314 GLLEKDF
+314 GLLEQDF
-321 WRIFP
+321 WKIFP
-326 ESLGDRYE
+326 ESLGARYE

-371 SLFLQDI
+371 SLFLQDV

-498 FLEEFSIR
+498 FLEDFSIR
-506 EMVEDIAG
+506 EMVEDISG
-514 TIIPVAHKNNNHLSV
+514 TIVPVAHKNNNHLSI

-567 TVEQISAVDSSVYDG
+567 TVEQISTVDSSVYDG

-638 DISVESI
+638 DISVESA

-651 FSLVIPQTVESI
+651 FSLVIPQTVELI
-663 NPKGTQFFAPAI
+663 NPKGKPFFAPTI
-675 SSSSSSSSD
+675 SSSSD
-684 SESVMENK
+684 SELATESNLLM
-692 FLSPQTSRQTVLVI
+692 PQSSRQTVLVI
-706 DDDGDAR
+706 DDDDDAR

-735 GLALAGELLPDA
+735 GLALASELIPDA

-764 QLKEIPVV
+764 QLKEMPVI

-815 SGQNSPTILVV
+815 SNQNSPTILVV

-889 SNWQSIPVI
+889 SNWQNIPVI
-898 VVTAKALTISD
+898 VVTAKALTVND

-930 LDELQA
+930 ITELQA
-936 MVSPKT
+936 MVSPKAT
-942 ASVASTT
+942 SVPTT

-955 DPVSSAAD
+955 DTVSSASD

>member
-1 MNQDSLSKGAG
+1 MNRDSVSKGAG
-12 VAVAFLLLISLG
+12 VATAFLLLAFLG
-24 IKGRSV
+24 VKGKSV

-36 EYADLIS
+36 EYADLIA

-66 DEPLEEALAQ
+66 DEPLEKALAE
-76 ELFIQQELAQKMPN
+76 ELSIQQELSQRIPSFVPRDN
-90 FIRKDDRLKLENLIS
+90 RKKLQELIS

-120 FQATNAE
+120 FQATNSE

-149 LERLID
+149 LEKLID

-169 ATIEQELNTIKE
+169 TTIEQELNVVKA
-181 KLNAG
+181 KLDAG

-197 AELTQTVLDSKPFAD
+197 VQLAQTVLENKPSAD

-222 LTSNIRELEGTFD
+222 LTTNIRELETTFD
-235 EASRVAFRQV
+235 QSSRVAFRRV

-257 ILIGIIAYGLVA
+257 ALIGIIAYGLVA
-269 RLRQSTQ
+269 RLRQSSQ

-287 AFVAVDRNWTVTYV
+287 AFVAVDRNWKVTYL

-314 GLLEKDF
+314 GLLEQDF
-321 WRIFP
+321 WNIFP
-326 ESLGDRYE
+326 ESLGTRYE

-346 VSFETYYAPT
+346 VSFETYYSPT

-371 SLFLQDI
+371 SLFLQDV

-392 RDLDSRV
+392 RDLDNRV

-453 EEAADV
+453 EEAADI

-498 FLEEFSIR
+498 FLEDFSIK
-506 EMVEDIAG
+506 EMVEDISG
-514 TIIPVAHKNNNHLSV
+514 TIMPVAHKNNNHLSI

-559 TENGDITL
+559 TEDGGITL
-567 TVEQISAVDSSVYDG
+567 TVEQISTVDSSVYDG
-582 SWFRF
+582 PWFRF

-599 QVEKIFDA
+599 QIEKIFDA

-624 GLAITKQFINMMGG
+624 GLAITKQFTNMMGG
-638 DISVESI
+638 DISVESTY
-645 HGQGTT
+645 GQGTT
-651 FSLVIPQTVESI
+651 FSLTVPQKVQLATSKE
-663 NPKGTQFFAPAI
+663 TFFAPTP
-675 SSSSSSSSD
+675 SSSD
-684 SESVMENK
+684 GESSVANLK
-692 FLSPQTSRQTVLVI
+692 RTQNTSRQTVLVI
-706 DDDGDAR
+706 DDDEDAR

-764 QLKEIPVV
+764 QLKEMPTV

-796 YLTKPIDRKRLLS
+796 YLTKPIDRKRLIS

-815 SGQNSPTILVV
+815 ADQVSPTILVV

-857 QYLDENLPNLIVL
+857 KYLDGNLPNLIVM

-889 SNWQSIPVI
+889 SDWQSIPVI
-898 VVTAKALTISD
+898 VVTAKALTVSD
-909 QQQLEGVARVY
+909 QQQLDGVARVY
-920 QKADLNRQEL
+920 QKADLNRQDL
-930 LDELQA
+930 LNELQA
-936 MVSPKT
+936 MVSTKT
-942 ASVASTT
+942 VSVPST
-949 DSVSSI
+949 DSVSST
-955 DPVSSAAD
+955 DTVSSASD

>member
-1 MNQDSLSKGAG
+1 MNRDSLSKGAG
-12 VAVAFLLLISLG
+12 VTVAFLLLIFLG
-24 IKGRSV
+24 FKGKSV

-36 EYADLIS
+36 GYADLIA

-66 DEPLEEALAQ
+66 DEPLEDALAE
-76 ELFIQQELAQKMPN
+76 ELSIQQELAQKIPS
-90 FIRKDDRLKLENLIS
+90 FIVNEDRVKLQNLIS

-138 VNQLKNTSDAD
+138 VNRLKNTSDAD

-169 ATIEQELNTIKE
+169 TTIEDELNTVKS

-186 EFSSAEDVAQV
+186 GFSSAEDVAQV
-197 AELTQTVLDSKPFAD
+197 VQLTQTVLDNKPFAD

-222 LTSNIRELEGTFD
+222 LTTNIRELERTFD
-235 EASRVAFRQV
+235 QSSRVAFRQV
-245 AIYRNAAYLVAL
+245 AIYRNVAYLVAL
-257 ILIGIIAYGLVA
+257 MLIGMIAYGLVA

-287 AFVAVDRNWTVTYV
+287 AFVAVDRGWKVTYV

-314 GLLEKDF
+314 GLLEQDF
-321 WRIFP
+321 WKIFP
-326 ESLGDRYE
+326 ESLGTRYE

-371 SLFLQDI
+371 SLFLQDV

-453 EEAADV
+453 EEATDV
-459 GEDDFVPD
+459 GEDSFVPD

-498 FLEEFSIR
+498 FLEEFSIK
-506 EMVEDIAG
+506 EMVEDISG
-514 TIIPVAHKNNNHLSV
+514 TIIPVAHKNNNHLSI
-529 FCPNDIGELHADQTK
+529 FCPDDIGELHADQTK

-559 TENGDITL
+559 TENGNITL
-567 TVEQISAVDSSVYDG
+567 TVEQISAADSSIYAGD
-582 SWFRF
+582 WFCF

-599 QVEKIFDA
+599 QIEKIFDA
-607 FTQADAS
+607 FTQADTS

-624 GLAITKQFINMMGG
+624 GLAITKQFI
-638 DISVESI
+638 
-645 HGQGTT
+645 
-651 FSLVIPQTVESI
+651 
-663 NPKGTQFFAPAI
+663 K
-675 SSSSSSSSD
+675 
-684 SESVMENK
+684 
-692 FLSPQTSRQTVLVI
+692 
-706 DDDGDAR
+706 
-713 EILRRSLD
+713 LR
-721 EAGYDVVCAASGEQ
+721 
-735 GLALAGELLPDA
+735 
-747 ITLDVMM
+747 TL
-754 PQMDGWSVLR
+754 GHLWNA
-764 QLKEIPVV
+764 
-772 SEIPV
+772 
-777 ILLSIVDDRP
+777 VDR
-787 MGHSLGAAD
+787 
-796 YLTKPIDRKRLLS
+796 
-809 VLETHL
+809 
-815 SGQNSPTILVV
+815 
-826 EDDVNAREIMGR
+826 
-838 FLQRQDWTVELA
+838 
-850 SNGREAL
+850 
-857 QYLDENLPNLIVL
+857 
-870 DLMMP
+870 
-875 EMDGFEFIQVLRQN
+875 
-889 SNWQSIPVI
+889 
-898 VVTAKALTISD
+898 
-909 QQQLEGVARVY
+909 
-920 QKADLNRQEL
+920 
-930 LDELQA
+930 
-936 MVSPKT
+936 
-942 ASVASTT
+942 
-949 DSVSSI
+949 
-955 DPVSSAAD
+955 

>member
-1 MNQDSLSKGAG
+1 MNRDAIFRGAG
-12 VAVAFLLLISLG
+12 VATAFLLLTFLG
-24 IKGRSV
+24 VKGKSV
-30 NVSQYQ
+30 NVNQYQ
-36 EYADLIS
+36 NYADLIA
-43 SQVESDTEVEL
+43 SQIESDTEVEL

-66 DEPLEEALAQ
+66 DKPLEDALAEELKIQ
-76 ELFIQQELAQKMPN
+76 EELAQKIPD
-90 FIRKDDRLKLENLIS
+90 FVVDEDRLSLQKLIN

-120 FQATNAE
+120 FQDNNAE
-127 LQNALIQLPSL
+127 LQNALVQLPSL
-138 VNQLKNTSDAD
+138 VNQLKTTNDAD

-169 ATIEQELNTIKE
+169 STIEKELNIVKG

-186 EFSSAEDVAQV
+186 EFSRAEDVSQV
-197 AELTQTVLDSKPFAD
+197 VQLSQTVLDNKPFAD
-212 ALLDQVVNLP
+212 AMLDQAVNLP
-222 LTSNIRELEGTFD
+222 LTSNIRELENAYD
-235 EASRVAFRQV
+235 QASRDAFRQA
-245 AIYRNAAYLVAL
+245 AIYRNAAYSVAL
-257 ILIGIIAYGLVA
+257 ALIGVVAYSLVA

-287 AFVAVDRNWTVTYV
+287 AFVAVDRSWKVTYV

-314 GLLEKDF
+314 GLLDQDF
-321 WRIFP
+321 WKIFP
-326 ESLGDRYE
+326 ESLGARYE

-371 SLFLQDI
+371 SLFLQDV

-453 EEAADV
+453 EEAADL

-498 FLEEFSIR
+498 FLEDFSIR
-506 EMVEDIAG
+506 EMVEDISG
-514 TIIPVAHKNNNHLSV
+514 TIVPVAHKNNNHLSI
-529 FCPNDIGELHADQTK
+529 FCPYDIGDLRADQTK

-559 TENGDITL
+559 TEGGDITL
-567 TVEQISAVDSSVYDG
+567 TVEQISTVDSAIFDG
-582 SWFRF
+582 PWFRF

-599 QVEKIFDA
+599 QIEKIFDA

-638 DISVESI
+638 DIQVESA

-651 FSLVIPQTVESI
+651 FSLVIPQTVQLSH
-663 NPKGTQFFAPAI
+663 PKSKPFFAPAL
-675 SSSSSSSSD
+675 SSESD
-684 SESVMENK
+684 SKLVAPSLNVQSSN
-692 FLSPQTSRQTVLVI
+692 QTILVI
-706 DDDGDAR
+706 DDDDDAR

-721 EAGYDVVCAASGEQ
+721 EAGYNVVCAASGEQ
-735 GLALAGELLPDA
+735 GLALASELLPDA

-764 QLKEIPVV
+764 QLKETTGV

-796 YLTKPIDRKRLLS
+796 YLTKPIDRSRLLT
-809 VLETHL
+809 VLETNL
-815 SGQNSPTILVV
+815 SGQTSPTILVV

-857 QYLDENLPNLIVL
+857 QYLDENLPDLIVL

-889 SNWQSIPVI
+889 SDWQKIPVI
-898 VVTAKALTISD
+898 VLTAKALTASD

-930 LDELQA
+930 INELQT
-936 MVSPKT
+936 MVSAK
-942 ASVASTT
+942 A
-949 DSVSSI
+949 VSI
-955 DPVSSAAD
+955 

>member
-1 MNQDSLSKGAG
+1 MNQESLTKGAG
-12 VAVAFLLLISLG
+12 VATAFFLLIFLG
-24 IKGRSV
+24 IKGKSV

-54 ALLKERYTLLRN
+54 ALLKERYKLLRN
-66 DEPLEEALAQ
+66 DEPLAEALAE
-76 ELFIQQELAQKMPN
+76 ELSIQKELGENIPSFIG
-90 FIRKDDRLKLENLIS
+90 KDEQGKLKSLIS
-105 RDAQLLE
+105 GNAQDLE
-112 EKTELVNQ
+112 KKTELVER
-120 FQATNAE
+120 FQTTNNK
-127 LQNALIQLPSL
+127 LQNALEQLPSL
-138 VNQLKNTSDAD
+138 VNELKNTGDAD
-149 LERLID
+149 LEKLID

-169 ATIEQELNTIKE
+169 ATIEAELNTVKA

-197 AELTQTVLDSKPFAD
+197 VELTQTVLDSKPSAD
-212 ALLDQVVNLP
+212 ALLDQAVNLP
-222 LTSNIRELEGTFD
+222 LTSNIRELESTFD
-235 EASRVAFRQV
+235 DASRAAFRQV
-245 AIYRNAAYLVAL
+245 AIYRNAAYLVTLAL
-257 ILIGIIAYGLVA
+257 IGVIAYGLVA

-287 AFVAVDRNWTVTYV
+287 AFVAVDRAWKVTYV
-301 NAQAAEVLKRSIQ
+301 NAQAAEVLKRNIQ
-314 GLLEKDF
+314 GLLEQDF
-321 WRIFP
+321 WKIFP
-326 ESLGDRYE
+326 ESLGARYE

-346 VSFETYYAPT
+346 VSFETYYSPT

-498 FLEEFSIR
+498 FLEDVSIKD
-506 EMVEDIAG
+506 MVEDISG
-514 TIIPVAHKNNNHLSV
+514 TIVPVAHKNNNHLSI
-529 FCPNDIGELHADQTK
+529 FCPDDIGKLHVDQTK

-567 TVEQISAVDSSVYDG
+567 TVEQISTVDSSVYDG
-582 SWFRF
+582 PWFRF

-599 QVEKIFDA
+599 QIEKIFDA

-624 GLAITKQFINMMGG
+624 GLAITKQFITMMGG
-638 DISVESI
+638 DIFVESA

-651 FSLVIPQTVESI
+651 FSLVIPQTVTSP
-663 NPKGTQFFAPAI
+663 NPKGKPFFAPTR
-675 SSSSSSSSD
+675 SSSEGELATVS
-684 SESVMENK
+684 NA
-692 FLSPQTSRQTVLVI
+692 LTHQTSRQTVLVI
-706 DDDGDAR
+706 DDDEDAR
-713 EILRRSLD
+713 EILRRSLN
-721 EAGYDVVCAASGEQ
+721 EAGYEVVCAATGEQ

-764 QLKEIPVV
+764 QLKEMPGVA
-772 SEIPV
+772 EIPV

-815 SGQNSPTILVV
+815 SDQTSPTILVV

-857 QYLDENLPNLIVL
+857 QYLDDNLPNLIVL

-889 SNWQSIPVI
+889 SEWQNIPVI
-898 VVTAKALTISD
+898 VVTAKALTASD
-909 QQQLEGVARVY
+909 QQQLDGVARVY

-930 LDELQA
+930 LTELQA
-936 MVSPKT
+936 MVSTKAVSMPN
-942 ASVASTT
+942 TT
-949 DSVSSI
+949 DSVSST
-955 DPVSSAAD
+955 DRVSSASD

>member
-1 MNQDSLSKGAG
+1 MNRDSLSKGAG
-12 VAVAFLLLISLG
+12 VTIAFLLLAFLG
-24 IKGRSV
+24 VKGKSV

-36 EYADLIS
+36 EYANLIA
-43 SQVESDTEVEL
+43 SQIESDAEVEL
-54 ALLKERYTLLRN
+54 ALLKERYTILRN
-66 DEPLEEALAQ
+66 DEPLEEALAE
-76 ELFIQQELAQKMPN
+76 ELAIQQELAQKVPG
-90 FIRKDDRLKLENLIS
+90 FINKEDQAKLQNLIS

-112 EKTELVNQ
+112 EKTELVNE
-120 FQATNAE
+120 FQTTNAE
-127 LQNALIQLPSL
+127 LQNALIQLPDL
-138 VNQLKNTSDAD
+138 VNRLKETSDAD

-169 ATIEQELNTIKE
+169 TTIEEELNTVKS

-197 AELTQTVLDSKPFAD
+197 VQLTQTVLDNKPFAD

-222 LTSNIRELEGTFD
+222 LTTNIGELEEVFD
-235 EASRVAFRQV
+235 ESSRIAFRQV
-245 AIYRNAAYLVAL
+245 AIYRNVAYIVVLAL
-257 ILIGIIAYGLVA
+257 IGMIAYGLVA

-276 RTTSVLENITD
+276 QTTSVLENITD
-287 AFVAVDRNWTVTYV
+287 AFVAVDRSWKVTYV

-314 GLLEKDF
+314 GLLEQDF
-321 WRIFP
+321 WKIFP
-326 ESLGDRYE
+326 ESLGTRYE

-371 SLFLQDI
+371 SLFLQDV

-453 EEAADV
+453 EDATDV
-459 GEDDFVPD
+459 GEEGFVPD

-498 FLEEFSIR
+498 FLEDFSIT
-506 EMVEDIAG
+506 EMVEDISG
-514 TIIPVAHKNNNHLSV
+514 TIIPVAHKNNNHLSI
-529 FCPNDIGELHADQTK
+529 FCSDNIGELHADQTK

-559 TENGDITL
+559 TEDGNITL
-567 TVEQISAVDSSVYDG
+567 TVEQIPSVDSAVYAGD
-582 SWFRF
+582 WFRF

-638 DISVESI
+638 DIFVESI
-645 HGQGTT
+645 YGQGTT
-651 FSLVIPQTVESI
+651 FSLVIPQVVQPT
-663 NPKGTQFFAPAI
+663 NPKGKPFFAPTL
-675 SSSSSSSSD
+675 SSEGEAVLAHNMLTQPSS
-684 SESVMENK
+684 K
-692 FLSPQTSRQTVLVI
+692 QTVLVI
-706 DDDGDAR
+706 DDDDDAR

-764 QLKEIPVV
+764 QLKEMPVV

-815 SGQNSPTILVV
+815 ANQVSPTILVV

-838 FLQRQDWTVELA
+838 FLQRQDWTVDLA

-857 QYLDENLPNLIVL
+857 QYLDNHLPNLIVL

-875 EMDGFEFIQVLRQN
+875 EMDGFEFIQMLRQN
-889 SNWQSIPVI
+889 SDWQNIPVI
-898 VVTAKALTISD
+898 VVTAKALTASD

-930 LDELQA
+930 ISELQA
-936 MVSPKT
+936 MVSTKAISTP
-942 ASVASTT
+942 STT
-949 DSVSSI
+949 DSVTST
-955 DPVSSAAD
+955 DTVSSTSD

>member
-1 MNQDSLSKGAG
+1 MNQDSLLKGAG
-12 VAVAFLLLISLG
+12 IATTVLLLTFLG
-24 IKGRSV
+24 IKGKSV

-36 EYADLIS
+36 QYADLIA
-43 SQVESDTEVEL
+43 SQVESDIEVEL

-66 DEPLEEALAQ
+66 DEPLEEALA
-76 ELFIQQELAQKMPN
+76 EERSIQQELGQKIPS
-90 FIRKDDRLKLENLIS
+90 FIVQDDRTKLKTLIS

-120 FQATNAE
+120 FQETNSE

-138 VNQLKNTSDAD
+138 VNRLKDTSDAD
-149 LERLID
+149 LEKLID

-169 ATIEQELNTIKE
+169 TSIEEELETIQS
-181 KLNAG
+181 KLTAG

-197 AELTQTVLDSKPFAD
+197 VQLSQTVLDNKPFAD

-222 LTSNIRELEGTFD
+222 LTTNIRELQNTYD
-235 EASRVAFRQV
+235 RSSREAFRQT

-257 ILIGIIAYGLVA
+257 MLIGVIAYTLVA
-269 RLRQSTQ
+269 RLRQSSQ

-287 AFVAVDRNWTVTYV
+287 AFVAVDRTWKVTYV

-314 GLLEKDF
+314 GLLEQDF
-321 WRIFP
+321 WNIFP
-326 ESLGDRYE
+326 ESLGTRYG

-371 SLFLQDI
+371 SLFLQDV

-399 QDRTTKLMKAMEEAE
+399 QDRTTKLMQAMEEAE

-453 EEAADV
+453 EEATDL
-459 GEDDFVPD
+459 GEEDFVPD

-506 EMVEDIAG
+506 DMIEDISG
-514 TIIPVAHKNNNHLSV
+514 TIVPVAHKNNNHLSI
-529 FCPNDIGELHADQTK
+529 FCPNDLSSLQADQTK

-559 TENGDITL
+559 TEGGNITL
-567 TVEQISAVDSSVYDG
+567 TVEQIPPVDSSVYNGD
-582 SWFRF
+582 WFRF
-587 IVSDTGIGMKDD
+587 IVSDTGIGMKED

-638 DISVESI
+638 EITVESI
-645 HGQGTT
+645 YGQGTV
-651 FSLVIPQTVESI
+651 FSLVIPQVVQAV
-663 NPKGTQFFAPAI
+663 NPKSQPFFAP
-675 SSSSSSSSD
+675 SFSPEG
-684 SESVMENK
+684 ESTVASNG
-692 FLSPQTSRQTVLVI
+692 LTSKTAKQTVLVI
-706 DDDGDAR
+706 DDDEDAR

-721 EAGYDVVCAASGEQ
+721 EAGYNVVCAASGEQ
-735 GLALAGELLPDA
+735 GLALAGELMPDA

-764 QLKEIPVV
+764 QLKEIPGVA
-772 SEIPV
+772 EIPV

-796 YLTKPIDRKRLLS
+796 YLTKPIDRNRLLS
-809 VLETHL
+809 VLENHL
-815 SGQNSPTILVV
+815 SEQVSPTILVV

-857 QYLDENLPNLIVL
+857 KYLEDKLPDLIVL

-889 SNWQSIPVI
+889 PNCQTVPVV
-898 VVTAKALTISD
+898 VVTAKALTASD
-909 QQQLEGVARVY
+909 QKQLEGVARVY

-930 LDELQA
+930 LNELQT
-936 MVSPKT
+936 MVSAKAVSMP
-942 ASVASTT
+942 STT
-949 DSVSSI
+949 DSVTNT
-955 DPVSSAAD
+955 DTVSTASD

>member
-1 MNQDSLSKGAG
+1 MNRNSLFQGAG
-12 VAVAFLLLISLG
+12 VAVTFLLLTFLG
-24 IKGRSV
+24 IKGKSV

-36 EYADLIS
+36 RYADLIA
-43 SQVESDTEVEL
+43 SQIESDTEVEL

-66 DEPLEEALAQ
+66 DEPLEEALAEELAIQ
-76 ELFIQQELAQKMPN
+76 EELAQDVPDFVTGAERVK
-90 FIRKDDRLKLENLIS
+90 LKKLIS
-105 RDAQLLE
+105 RDAQLLQ

-120 FQATNAE
+120 FQTTNAE
-127 LQNALIQLPSL
+127 LQNALVQLPSL
-138 VNQLKNTSDAD
+138 VNKLKNTGDAD
-149 LERLID
+149 LEKLID

-169 ATIEQELNTIKE
+169 TTIEEELNTVKL
-181 KLNAG
+181 KLNTG
-186 EFSSAEDVAQV
+186 EFSSSEDVAQV
-197 AELTQTVLDSKPFAD
+197 VQLSQTVLDNKPFAD
-212 ALLDQVVNLP
+212 ALVDQVVNLP
-222 LTSNIRELEGTFD
+222 LTTNISELENSFD
-235 EASRVAFRQV
+235 QSSRAAFRQA

-257 ILIGIIAYGLVA
+257 ALIGVIAYGLIA

-287 AFVAVDRNWTVTYV
+287 AFVAVDRGWKVTYV
-301 NAQAAEVLKRSIQ
+301 NAQAAEVLKCSIQ
-314 GLLEKDF
+314 GLLDQDF
-321 WRIFP
+321 WKIFP
-326 ESLGDRYE
+326 ESLGLRYA

-371 SLFLQDI
+371 SLFLQDV

-453 EEAADV
+453 EEATDV
-459 GEDDFVPD
+459 GEDDFIPD

-506 EMVEDIAG
+506 DLVEEIAG
-514 TIIPVAHKNNNHLSV
+514 TITPVAHKNNNHLSI
-529 FCPNDIGELHADQTK
+529 FCPDDIGDLYADQTK

-567 TVEQISAVDSSVYDG
+567 TVEQISTVDSSVYDG
-582 SWFRF
+582 SWLRF
-587 IVSDTGIGMKDD
+587 IVSDTGIGMKDN
-599 QVEKIFDA
+599 QIEKIFDA

-638 DISVESI
+638 DISVESVQ
-645 HGQGTT
+645 GQGTT
-651 FSLVIPQTVESI
+651 FSLVIPQTMQAL
-663 NPKGTQFFAPAI
+663 NPKGKTFFAPTL
-675 SSSSSSSSD
+675 SSSD
-684 SESVMENK
+684 GEPMTVNNA
-692 FLSPQTSRQTVLVI
+692 LSHQVAQQTILVI
-706 DDDGDAR
+706 DDDQDAR

-721 EAGYDVVCAASGEQ
+721 EAGYNVVCAASGEQ
-735 GLALAGELLPDA
+735 GLALASELLPDA

-764 QLKEIPVV
+764 QLKEMPVV
-772 SEIPV
+772 AEIPV

-796 YLTKPIDRKRLLS
+796 YLTKPIDRRRLLS
-809 VLETHL
+809 VLEAHL
-815 SGQNSPTILVV
+815 SDKDSPTILVV

-857 QYLDENLPNLIVL
+857 QYLDGITPDLIVL

-889 SNWQSIPVI
+889 ANWQNIPVI
-898 VVTAKALTISD
+898 VVTAKALTVSD

-930 LDELQA
+930 LSELQT
-936 MVSPKT
+936 MVSAKT
-942 ASVASTT
+942 VSMPSTT
-949 DSVSSI
+949 DSVSST
-955 DPVSSAAD
+955 DTVSSASD